1 MTNETIDQT
10 TTPDQTLNQ
19 TDFVPQRFIN
29 NLQAAFIKVDNAVAS
44 FDPDQKPIVDK
55 NDRDNRQAFEKISQ
69 LREEYANKAIKNPT
83 KKNQYFSD
91 FINKSNDL
99 INKDNLIAVDSSVDS
114 FKKFGDQR
122 YQIFTSW
129 VSLQKD
135 PSKINTQQIQNFME
149 NIIQP
154 PISDDKEKAEF
165 LRSAKQSFAGII
177 IGNQIRSDEKFMGVF
192 DEFLKARQEAEKN
205 AEPTGGDWLDIFLS
219 FVFNKKQSSDLK
231 ETLHQEPRPDF
242 EQNIA
247 TTTTD
252 IQGLPPEA
260 RDLLDERGNFSKFT
274 LGDMEML
281 DVEGVADKD
290 PNYKFNQLLI
300 HNNALSSVLMGS
312 HSGIEPEKVSLLY
325 GDNGGPE
332 ARHDW
337 NATVGYKNQ
346 QGSNV
351 ATLINAHLNNGSG
364 LVIAGNENGIK
375 NPSFYLY
382 KQDQL
387 TGLKQAL
394 SQEEIQNK
402 VDFMEFLAQN
412 NAKLDNLSEKE
423 KEKFQTE
430 IGNFQKDRK
439 AYLDAL
445 GSDHIAFVS
454 KKDPK
459 HLALVTEF
467 GNGEVSYTLKDY
479 GKKQDKALDGETKT
493 TLQGSLKYDGVMFVD
508 YSNFKYTN
516 VSKSPDKGL
525 GATNGVSHLE
535 ANFSKVAVF
544 NLPNLNNLA
553 ITNYIRRDLEDKLW
567 AKGLSPQEAN
577 KLIKDF
583 LNSNKE
589 LVGKVSNFNKA
600 VAEAKNTGNY
610 DEVKKAQKDLE
621 KSLRKRESLEKEV
634 AKKLESRNDNK
645 NRMEAKAQ
653 ANSQKDKIFAL
664 INKEASK
671 EARAAAFDPN
681 LKGVRSELSDKLE
694 NINKNLKDFGK
705 SFDELKNGKNN
716 DFSKAE
722 ETLKALKDSV
732 KDLGIN
738 PEWISKIE
746 NLNAALNDFKNGKNK
761 DFSKV
766 TQAKSDLENSIKDVI
781 INQKITDKVDNL
793 NQAVSETKLTGNFS
807 KVEQALAELK
817 NLSLDLGKNSDLQ
830 FVRDGVRGTLVGNG
844 LSKTEAT
851 TLTKNFSDIRKE
863 LSEKLFGKSNN
874 NNNGLKNNE
883 EPIYAQVN
891 KKKAGQATS
900 PEEPIYAQVARKMS
914 VKIDQLNEAAS
925 AINRKIDRINKIASA
940 GKGVGGF
947 SGAGQSASPEEPIY
961 AQVAKKVSAK
971 IDQLNES
978 ASAINRKI
986 DRINKIASAGKGVGG
1001 FSGAGQSASPEEPI
1015 YAQVAKKVRAKIDQ
1029 LNESASAINR
1039 KMDRINKIA
1048 SAGKGVGGFRGAGQS
1063 ASPEEPIYAQ
1073 VAKKVRAKID
1083 QLNESA
1089 SAINRKMD
1097 RINKIASAGKGVGG
1111 FSGAGQSAS
1120 PEEPL
1125 YAQVAK
1131 KVRAKID
1138 QLNESASAIN
1148 RKIDRIN
1155 KIASAGKGVGGF
1167 RGAGQSAS
1175 PEEPIYAQ
1183 VAKKVS
1189 AKIDQLNESASAINR
1204 KMDRINKIAS
1214 AGKGVGGFSGAG
1226 QSASPEEPL
1235 YAQVAKKVSAKI
1247 DQLNESA
1254 SAINRK
1260 IDRIN
1265 KIASAGKGVGGF
1277 SGAGQSASPEEP
1289 LYAQVAKKVRAKID
1303 QLNESASAINRKM
1316 DRINKIAS
1324 AGKGV
1329 GGFRGAGQSASPEE
1343 PLYAQVAKKV
1353 SAKID
1358 QLNESASAI
1367 NRKIDRIN
1375 KIASAG
1381 KGVGGFRGAGQSAS
1395 PEEPLY
1401 AQVAKKVRAKID
1413 QLNESASAINRKID
1427 RINKIASAGKGV
1439 GGFRGAGQSASPEEP
1454 LYAQV
1459 AKKVRAKIDQLNESA
1474 SAINRKI
1481 DRINKIASAGKG
1493 VGGFSGAGQSASPEE
1508 PLYAQVAKKVRAK
1521 IDQLNE
1527 SASAIN
1533 RKMDRINKIA
1543 SAGKGVGG
1551 FRGAGQSASPEE
1563 PLYAQVAK
1571 KVSAKIDQLNESA
1584 SAINRKMDRINKIA
1598 SAGKGVGG
1606 FRGAGQSASPE
1617 EPIYAQVAKKV
1628 SAKIDQLNESA
1639 SAINRKMDRINK
1651 IASAGKGVGGFRGAG
1666 QSASPEEPLYAQVAK
1681 KVSAKIDQLNE
1692 SASAIN
1698 RKIDRINK
1706 IASAGKGVG
1715 GFSGAGQSASPEEP
1729 IYAQVAKKVSAKI
1742 DQLNESASAINRKI
1756 DRINKIASA
1765 GKGVGGFSGAG
1776 QSASPEPIYA
1786 TIDFDEANQ
1795 AGFSLRRSAAVN
1807 DLSKVGLSREQ
1818 ELTRRIGDLNQAVSE
1833 AKAGHFDKLEQ
1844 KIDELKD
1851 STKKNALKLWVESA
1865 KQVPTGL
1872 QAKLDNYATNSHTRI
1887 NSNVQ
1892 SGTINEKATG
1902 MLTQKNPEWLKLV
1915 NDKIVAHNVGSAH
1928 LSEYDKIGFNQKN
1941 MKDYSDSFK
1950 FSTKLNNAVKDIK
1963 SSFVQFLTNTFSTG
1977 SYSLMKAN
1985 VEHGV
1990 KNTTKGGFQKS

>member
-10 TTPDQTLNQ
+10 TTPDQTLNP

-29 NLQAAFIKVDNAVAS
+29 NLQVAFLKVDSAVAL

-69 LREEYANKAIKNPT
+69 LREEYANKAIKNPA

-135 PSKINTQQIQNFME
+135 PSKINTRQIRNFME

-177 IGNQIRSDEKFMGVF
+177 IGNQIRSDQKFMGVF
-192 DEFLKARQEAEKN
+192 DESLKARQEAEKN
-205 AEPTGGDWLDIFLS
+205 AEPSGGDWLDIFLS

-274 LGDMEML
+274 LGDVEML

-300 HNNALSSVLMGS
+300 HNNALSSVLMGG
-312 HSGIEPEKVSLLY
+312 HSNIEPEKVSLLY

-337 NATVGYKNQ
+337 NATVGYKDQ

-364 LVIAGNENGIK
+364 LIIAGNEEGIK

-382 KQDQL
+382 KEDQL
-387 TGLKQAL
+387 TGLKQAM

-402 VDFMEFLAQN
+402 VDFMEFLARN

-445 GSDHIAFVS
+445 GNDHIAFVS

-493 TLQGSLKYDGVMFVD
+493 TLQGSLKYDGVMFVN

-516 VSKSPDKGL
+516 ASKSPDKGV

-621 KSLRKRESLEKEV
+621 KSLRKREHLEKEV

-746 NLNAALNDFKNGKNK
+746 NLNAALNDFKNGKNN

-793 NQAVSETKLTGNFS
+793 NQAVSETKLTSDFS

-817 NLSLDLGKNSDLQ
+817 SLSLDQKNESFNVGKNSDLQ
-830 FVRDGVRGTLVGNG
+830 FVRDSVRGTLVGNG

-851 TLTKNFSDIRKE
+851 KLSKNFSDIRKE

-891 KKKAGQATS
+891 KKKAGQ
-900 PEEPIYAQVARKMS
+900 V
-914 VKIDQLNEAAS
+914 
-925 AINRKIDRINKIASA
+925 
-940 GKGVGGF
+940 
-947 SGAGQSASPEEPIY
+947 ASPEEPIY

-971 IDQLNES
+971 IDQLNE
-978 ASAINRKI
+978 AT
-986 DRINKIASAGKGVGG
+986 
-1001 FSGAGQSASPEEPI
+1001 
-1015 YAQVAKKVRAKIDQ
+1015 
-1029 LNESASAINR
+1029 
-1039 KMDRINKIA
+1039 
-1048 SAGKGVGGFRGAGQS
+1048 
-1063 ASPEEPIYAQ
+1063 
-1073 VAKKVRAKID
+1073 
-1083 QLNESA
+1083 
-1089 SAINRKMD
+1089 
-1097 RINKIASAGKGVGG
+1097 
-1111 FSGAGQSAS
+1111 
-1120 PEEPL
+1120 
-1125 YAQVAK
+1125 
-1131 KVRAKID
+1131 
-1138 QLNESASAIN
+1138 
-1148 RKIDRIN
+1148 
-1155 KIASAGKGVGGF
+1155 
-1167 RGAGQSAS
+1167 
-1175 PEEPIYAQ
+1175 
-1183 VAKKVS
+1183 
-1189 AKIDQLNESASAINR
+1189 
-1204 KMDRINKIAS
+1204 
-1214 AGKGVGGFSGAG
+1214 
-1226 QSASPEEPL
+1226 
-1235 YAQVAKKVSAKI
+1235 
-1247 DQLNESA
+1247 
-1254 SAINRK
+1254 
-1260 IDRIN
+1260 
-1265 KIASAGKGVGGF
+1265 
-1277 SGAGQSASPEEP
+1277 
-1289 LYAQVAKKVRAKID
+1289 
-1303 QLNESASAINRKM
+1303 
-1316 DRINKIAS
+1316 
-1324 AGKGV
+1324 
-1329 GGFRGAGQSASPEE
+1329 
-1343 PLYAQVAKKV
+1343 
-1353 SAKID
+1353 
-1358 QLNESASAI
+1358 
-1367 NRKIDRIN
+1367 
-1375 KIASAG
+1375 
-1381 KGVGGFRGAGQSAS
+1381 
-1395 PEEPLY
+1395 
-1401 AQVAKKVRAKID
+1401 
-1413 QLNESASAINRKID
+1413 
-1427 RINKIASAGKGV
+1427 
-1439 GGFRGAGQSASPEEP
+1439 
-1454 LYAQV
+1454 
-1459 AKKVRAKIDQLNESA
+1459 
-1474 SAINRKI
+1474 
-1481 DRINKIASAGKG
+1481 
-1493 VGGFSGAGQSASPEE
+1493 
-1508 PLYAQVAKKVRAK
+1508 
-1521 IDQLNE
+1521 
-1527 SASAIN
+1527 
-1533 RKMDRINKIA
+1533 
-1543 SAGKGVGG
+1543 
-1551 FRGAGQSASPEE
+1551 
-1563 PLYAQVAK
+1563 
-1571 KVSAKIDQLNESA
+1571 
-1584 SAINRKMDRINKIA
+1584 
-1598 SAGKGVGG
+1598 
-1606 FRGAGQSASPE
+1606 
-1617 EPIYAQVAKKV
+1617 
-1628 SAKIDQLNESA
+1628 
-1639 SAINRKMDRINK
+1639 
-1651 IASAGKGVGGFRGAG
+1651 
-1666 QSASPEEPLYAQVAK
+1666 
-1681 KVSAKIDQLNE
+1681 
-1692 SASAIN
+1692 
-1698 RKIDRINK
+1698 
-1706 IASAGKGVG
+1706 
-1715 GFSGAGQSASPEEP
+1715 
-1729 IYAQVAKKVSAKI
+1729 
-1742 DQLNESASAINRKI
+1742 SAINRKI

-1795 AGFSLRRSAAVN
+1795 AGFPLRRYAGVN
-1807 DLSKVGLSREQ
+1807 DLSKVGLSREE

-1833 AKAGHFDKLEQ
+1833 AKTGHFGNLEQ

-1851 STKKNALKLWVESA
+1851 STKENALKLWVEST

-1892 SGTINEKATG
+1892 DGAINERATG

-1990 KNTTKGGFQKS
+1990 KNTTKSGFQKS

>member
-10 TTPDQTLNQ
+10 TTPDQTLNP

-29 NLQAAFIKVDNAVAS
+29 NLQVAFLKVDNAATS

-69 LREEYANKAIKNPT
+69 LREEYANKAIKNPA

-99 INKDNLIAVDSSVDS
+99 INKDNLIDVNSSVDS

-135 PSKINTQQIQNFME
+135 PSKINTQTIRNFME

-177 IGNQIRSDEKFMGVF
+177 IGNQIRSDQKFMGVF
-192 DEFLKARQEAEKN
+192 DESLKERQEAEKN
-205 AEPTGGDWLDIFLS
+205 AEPAGDWLDIFLS

-242 EQNIA
+242 EQNLA

-312 HSGIEPEKVSLLY
+312 HNGIEPEKVSLLY

-364 LVIAGNENGIK
+364 LIIAGNEDGIK

-382 KQDQL
+382 KEDQL
-387 TGLKQAL
+387 TGLKQAM

-402 VDFMEFLAQN
+402 VDFMEFLARN

-430 IGNFQKDRK
+430 IENFQKDRK

-445 GSDHIAFVS
+445 GNDHVAFVS
-454 KKDPK
+454 KKDNK
-459 HLALVTEF
+459 HLALITEF

-479 GKKQDKALDGETKT
+479 GKKQDKALDGEVKT

-516 VSKSPDKGL
+516 ASKSPDKGV

-589 LVGKVSNFNKA
+589 LVGKVSNFNQA

-621 KSLRKRESLEKEV
+621 KSLRKREHLEKEV

-681 LKGVRSELSDKLE
+681 LKGIRSELSDKLE
-694 NINKNLKDFGK
+694 NINKNLKNFGK
-705 SFDELKNGKNN
+705 SFDELKNGTNK

-781 INQKITDKVDNL
+781 INQKITDKVENL
-793 NQAVSETKLTGNFS
+793 NQAVSETKLTGDFS

-817 NLSLDLGKNSDLQ
+817 SLSLDQKNESFNVGKNSDLQ
-830 FVRDGVRGTLVGNG
+830 FVRDSVRGTLVGNG

-851 TLTKNFSDIRKE
+851 KLSKNFSDIRKE
-863 LSEKLFGKSNN
+863 LSEKLFGNSNN
-874 NNNGLKNNE
+874 NNNGLKN
-883 EPIYAQVN
+883 
-891 KKKAGQATS
+891 S
-900 PEEPIYAQVARKMS
+900 EEPIYAQVAKKVS
-914 VKIDQLNEAAS
+914 AKIDQLNEATS

-947 SGAGQSASPEEPIY
+947 SGAGRSASPE
-961 AQVAKKVSAK
+961 
-971 IDQLNES
+971 
-978 ASAINRKI
+978 
-986 DRINKIASAGKGVGG
+986 
-1001 FSGAGQSASPEEPI
+1001 
-1015 YAQVAKKVRAKIDQ
+1015 
-1029 LNESASAINR
+1029 
-1039 KMDRINKIA
+1039 
-1048 SAGKGVGGFRGAGQS
+1048 
-1063 ASPEEPIYAQ
+1063 
-1073 VAKKVRAKID
+1073 
-1083 QLNESA
+1083 
-1089 SAINRKMD
+1089 
-1097 RINKIASAGKGVGG
+1097 
-1111 FSGAGQSAS
+1111 
-1120 PEEPL
+1120 
-1125 YAQVAK
+1125 
-1131 KVRAKID
+1131 
-1138 QLNESASAIN
+1138 
-1148 RKIDRIN
+1148 
-1155 KIASAGKGVGGF
+1155 
-1167 RGAGQSAS
+1167 
-1175 PEEPIYAQ
+1175 
-1183 VAKKVS
+1183 
-1189 AKIDQLNESASAINR
+1189 
-1204 KMDRINKIAS
+1204 
-1214 AGKGVGGFSGAG
+1214 
-1226 QSASPEEPL
+1226 
-1235 YAQVAKKVSAKI
+1235 
-1247 DQLNESA
+1247 
-1254 SAINRK
+1254 
-1260 IDRIN
+1260 
-1265 KIASAGKGVGGF
+1265 
-1277 SGAGQSASPEEP
+1277 
-1289 LYAQVAKKVRAKID
+1289 
-1303 QLNESASAINRKM
+1303 
-1316 DRINKIAS
+1316 
-1324 AGKGV
+1324 
-1329 GGFRGAGQSASPEE
+1329 
-1343 PLYAQVAKKV
+1343 
-1353 SAKID
+1353 
-1358 QLNESASAI
+1358 
-1367 NRKIDRIN
+1367 
-1375 KIASAG
+1375 
-1381 KGVGGFRGAGQSAS
+1381 
-1395 PEEPLY
+1395 
-1401 AQVAKKVRAKID
+1401 
-1413 QLNESASAINRKID
+1413 
-1427 RINKIASAGKGV
+1427 
-1439 GGFRGAGQSASPEEP
+1439 
-1454 LYAQV
+1454 
-1459 AKKVRAKIDQLNESA
+1459 
-1474 SAINRKI
+1474 
-1481 DRINKIASAGKG
+1481 
-1493 VGGFSGAGQSASPEE
+1493 
-1508 PLYAQVAKKVRAK
+1508 
-1521 IDQLNE
+1521 
-1527 SASAIN
+1527 
-1533 RKMDRINKIA
+1533 
-1543 SAGKGVGG
+1543 
-1551 FRGAGQSASPEE
+1551 
-1563 PLYAQVAK
+1563 
-1571 KVSAKIDQLNESA
+1571 
-1584 SAINRKMDRINKIA
+1584 
-1598 SAGKGVGG
+1598 
-1606 FRGAGQSASPE
+1606 
-1617 EPIYAQVAKKV
+1617 
-1628 SAKIDQLNESA
+1628 
-1639 SAINRKMDRINK
+1639 
-1651 IASAGKGVGGFRGAG
+1651 
-1666 QSASPEEPLYAQVAK
+1666 
-1681 KVSAKIDQLNE
+1681 
-1692 SASAIN
+1692 
-1698 RKIDRINK
+1698 
-1706 IASAGKGVG
+1706 
-1715 GFSGAGQSASPEEP
+1715 
-1729 IYAQVAKKVSAKI
+1729 
-1742 DQLNESASAINRKI
+1742 
-1756 DRINKIASA
+1756 
-1765 GKGVGGFSGAG
+1765 
-1776 QSASPEPIYA
+1776 EPIYA
-1786 TIDFDEANQ
+1786 TIDFDEGNQ
-1795 AGFSLRRSAAVN
+1795 AGFPLKRYAGVN

-1818 ELTRRIGDLNQAVSE
+1818 ELTRRIGDLSQAVSE
-1833 AKAGHFDKLEQ
+1833 TKTGHFGNLEQ

-1851 STKKNALKLWVESA
+1851 STKNNASKLWVESA
-1865 KQVPTGL
+1865 KQVPTSL

-1887 NSNVQ
+1887 NSNVKD
-1892 SGTINEKATG
+1892 GTINEKATG

-1915 NDKIVAHNVGSAH
+1915 NNKIVAHNVGSTP

-1941 MKDYSDSFK
+1941 MKGYSDSFK

-1963 SSFVQFLTNTFSTG
+1963 SSFVQFLTNTFSAG
-1977 SYSLMKAN
+1977 AYSLAKAN
-1985 VEHGV
+1985 AELGV
-1990 KNTTKGGFQKS
+1990 KNINTKGGFQKS

>member
-10 TTPDQTLNQ
+10 TTPDQTLNP

-29 NLQAAFIKVDNAVAS
+29 NLQVAFIKVDSAVAS

-69 LREEYANKAIKNPT
+69 LREEYANKAIKNPA

-135 PSKINTQQIQNFME
+135 PSEINIQQIRNFME

-177 IGNQIRSDEKFMGVF
+177 IGNQIRSDQKFMGVF
-192 DEFLKARQEAEKN
+192 DESLKERQEAEKN
-205 AEPTGGDWLDIFLS
+205 AEPAGDWLDIFLS

-242 EQNIA
+242 EQNLA

-300 HNNALSSVLMGS
+300 HNNALSSVLMGG
-312 HSGIEPEKVSLLY
+312 HSSIEPEKVSLLY

-337 NATVGYKNQ
+337 NATVGYKDQ

-382 KQDQL
+382 KEDQL
-387 TGLKQAL
+387 TGLKQAM

-402 VDFMEFLAQN
+402 VDFMEFLAKN

-430 IGNFQKDRK
+430 IENFQKDRK

-445 GSDHIAFVS
+445 GNDHVAFVS
-454 KKDPK
+454 KKDNK
-459 HLALVTEF
+459 HLALVAEF

-479 GKKQDKALDGETKT
+479 GKKQDKALDGEVKT

-516 VSKSPDKGL
+516 ASKSPDKGVS
-525 GATNGVSHLE
+525 ATNGVSHLE

-553 ITNYIRRDLEDKLW
+553 ITSHIRRDLEDKLW
-567 AKGLSPQEAN
+567 AKGLSSQEAN

-621 KSLRKRESLEKEV
+621 KSLRKREHLEKEV
-634 AKKLESRNDNK
+634 AKKLESKNDNK

-793 NQAVSETKLTGNFS
+793 NQAVSETKLTGDFS

-817 NLSLDLGKNSDLQ
+817 NLSLDQKNESFNVGKNSDLQ
-830 FVRDGVRGTLVGNG
+830 FVRDSVRGTLVGNG

-851 TLTKNFSDIRKE
+851 KLSKNFSDIRKE

-874 NNNGLKNNE
+874 NSNGLKNNE

-891 KKKAGQATS
+891 KKKAGQ
-900 PEEPIYAQVARKMS
+900 V
-914 VKIDQLNEAAS
+914 
-925 AINRKIDRINKIASA
+925 
-940 GKGVGGF
+940 
-947 SGAGQSASPEEPIY
+947 ASPEEPIY

-971 IDQLNES
+971 IDQLNE
-978 ASAINRKI
+978 AT
-986 DRINKIASAGKGVGG
+986 
-1001 FSGAGQSASPEEPI
+1001 
-1015 YAQVAKKVRAKIDQ
+1015 
-1029 LNESASAINR
+1029 
-1039 KMDRINKIA
+1039 
-1048 SAGKGVGGFRGAGQS
+1048 
-1063 ASPEEPIYAQ
+1063 
-1073 VAKKVRAKID
+1073 
-1083 QLNESA
+1083 
-1089 SAINRKMD
+1089 
-1097 RINKIASAGKGVGG
+1097 
-1111 FSGAGQSAS
+1111 
-1120 PEEPL
+1120 
-1125 YAQVAK
+1125 
-1131 KVRAKID
+1131 
-1138 QLNESASAIN
+1138 
-1148 RKIDRIN
+1148 
-1155 KIASAGKGVGGF
+1155 
-1167 RGAGQSAS
+1167 
-1175 PEEPIYAQ
+1175 
-1183 VAKKVS
+1183 
-1189 AKIDQLNESASAINR
+1189 
-1204 KMDRINKIAS
+1204 
-1214 AGKGVGGFSGAG
+1214 
-1226 QSASPEEPL
+1226 
-1235 YAQVAKKVSAKI
+1235 
-1247 DQLNESA
+1247 
-1254 SAINRK
+1254 
-1260 IDRIN
+1260 
-1265 KIASAGKGVGGF
+1265 
-1277 SGAGQSASPEEP
+1277 
-1289 LYAQVAKKVRAKID
+1289 
-1303 QLNESASAINRKM
+1303 
-1316 DRINKIAS
+1316 
-1324 AGKGV
+1324 
-1329 GGFRGAGQSASPEE
+1329 
-1343 PLYAQVAKKV
+1343 
-1353 SAKID
+1353 
-1358 QLNESASAI
+1358 
-1367 NRKIDRIN
+1367 
-1375 KIASAG
+1375 
-1381 KGVGGFRGAGQSAS
+1381 
-1395 PEEPLY
+1395 
-1401 AQVAKKVRAKID
+1401 
-1413 QLNESASAINRKID
+1413 
-1427 RINKIASAGKGV
+1427 
-1439 GGFRGAGQSASPEEP
+1439 
-1454 LYAQV
+1454 
-1459 AKKVRAKIDQLNESA
+1459 
-1474 SAINRKI
+1474 
-1481 DRINKIASAGKG
+1481 
-1493 VGGFSGAGQSASPEE
+1493 
-1508 PLYAQVAKKVRAK
+1508 
-1521 IDQLNE
+1521 
-1527 SASAIN
+1527 
-1533 RKMDRINKIA
+1533 
-1543 SAGKGVGG
+1543 
-1551 FRGAGQSASPEE
+1551 
-1563 PLYAQVAK
+1563 
-1571 KVSAKIDQLNESA
+1571 
-1584 SAINRKMDRINKIA
+1584 
-1598 SAGKGVGG
+1598 
-1606 FRGAGQSASPE
+1606 
-1617 EPIYAQVAKKV
+1617 
-1628 SAKIDQLNESA
+1628 
-1639 SAINRKMDRINK
+1639 
-1651 IASAGKGVGGFRGAG
+1651 
-1666 QSASPEEPLYAQVAK
+1666 
-1681 KVSAKIDQLNE
+1681 
-1692 SASAIN
+1692 
-1698 RKIDRINK
+1698 
-1706 IASAGKGVG
+1706 
-1715 GFSGAGQSASPEEP
+1715 
-1729 IYAQVAKKVSAKI
+1729 
-1742 DQLNESASAINRKI
+1742 SAINRKI

-1795 AGFSLRRSAAVN
+1795 AGFPLRRHAGVG

-1818 ELTRRIGDLNQAVSE
+1818 ELTRRIGDLSQAVSE
-1833 AKAGHFDKLEQ
+1833 AKTGHFGKLEQ

-1851 STKKNALKLWVESA
+1851 STKKNALKLWVEST

-1887 NSNVQ
+1887 NSNVKN
-1892 SGTINEKATG
+1892 GTINEKATG

-1915 NDKIVAHNVGSAH
+1915 NDKIVAHNVGSAP
-1928 LSEYDKIGFNQKN
+1928 LSEYDNIGFNQKN

-1950 FSTKLNNAVKDIK
+1950 FSTKLNSAIKDIK
-1963 SSFVQFLTNTFSTG
+1963 SGFVQFLTNTFSQG
-1977 SYSLMKAN
+1977 SYNLMKAN
-1985 VEHGV
+1985 AELGV
-1990 KNTTKGGFQKS
+1990 KNINTKSGFQKS

>member
-1 MTNETIDQT
+1 
-10 TTPDQTLNQ
+10 
-19 TDFVPQRFIN
+19 
-29 NLQAAFIKVDNAVAS
+29 
-44 FDPDQKPIVDK
+44 
-55 NDRDNRQAFEKISQ
+55 
-69 LREEYANKAIKNPT
+69 
-83 KKNQYFSD
+83 
-91 FINKSNDL
+91 
-99 INKDNLIAVDSSVDS
+99 
-114 FKKFGDQR
+114 
-122 YQIFTSW
+122 
-129 VSLQKD
+129 
-135 PSKINTQQIQNFME
+135 ME

-192 DEFLKARQEAEKN
+192 DESLKARQEAEKN
-205 AEPTGGDWLDIFLS
+205 AEPAGGDWLDIFLS

-231 ETLHQEPRPDF
+231 ETLNQEPRPDF
-242 EQNIA
+242 EQNLA

-260 RDLLDERGNFSKFT
+260 RDLLDERGNFFKFT
-274 LGDMEML
+274 LGDVEML
-281 DVEGVADKD
+281 DVEGVADRD

-300 HNNALSSVLMGS
+300 HNNALSSVLMGG
-312 HSGIEPEKVSLLY
+312 HSNIEPEKVSLLY

-332 ARHDW
+332 AKHDW
-337 NATVGYKNQ
+337 NATVGYKDQ
-346 QGSNV
+346 QGNNV

-364 LVIAGNENGIK
+364 LIIAGNEDGIK

-382 KQDQL
+382 KEDQL
-387 TGLKQAL
+387 TGLKQAM

-423 KEKFQTE
+423 KEEFQTE
-430 IGNFQKDRK
+430 IENFQKDRK

-445 GSDHIAFVS
+445 GNDHIAFVS

-516 VSKSPDKGL
+516 ASKSPDKGV

-589 LVGKVSNFNKA
+589 MVGKVSNFNKA

-610 DEVKKAQKDLE
+610 DGVKKAQKDLE
-621 KSLRKRESLEKEV
+621 KSLRKREHLEKEV

-664 INKEASK
+664 INQEASK

-705 SFDELKNGKNN
+705 SFDDFKNGKNN

-781 INQKITDKVDNL
+781 INQKVTDKVDNL
-793 NQAVSETKLTGNFS
+793 NQAVSETKLTGDFS

-817 NLSLDLGKNSDLQ
+817 SLSLDQKNESFNVGKNSDLQ
-830 FVRDGVRGTLVGNG
+830 SVRDSVRGTLVGNG

-851 TLTKNFSDIRKE
+851 KLSKNFSDIRKE

-874 NNNGLKNNE
+874 NSNGLKNNE

-891 KKKAGQATS
+891 KKKTGQ
-900 PEEPIYAQVARKMS
+900 V
-914 VKIDQLNEAAS
+914 
-925 AINRKIDRINKIASA
+925 
-940 GKGVGGF
+940 
-947 SGAGQSASPEEPIY
+947 ASPEEPIY

-971 IDQLNES
+971 IDQLNE
-978 ASAINRKI
+978 ATSAINRKI
-986 DRINKIASAGKGVGG
+986 DRINKIASVGKGVGAFG
-1001 FSGAGQSASPEEPI
+1001 GAG
-1015 YAQVAKKVRAKIDQ
+1015 R
-1029 LNESASAINR
+1029 
-1039 KMDRINKIA
+1039 
-1048 SAGKGVGGFRGAGQS
+1048 
-1063 ASPEEPIYAQ
+1063 
-1073 VAKKVRAKID
+1073 
-1083 QLNESA
+1083 
-1089 SAINRKMD
+1089 
-1097 RINKIASAGKGVGG
+1097 
-1111 FSGAGQSAS
+1111 
-1120 PEEPL
+1120 
-1125 YAQVAK
+1125 
-1131 KVRAKID
+1131 
-1138 QLNESASAIN
+1138 
-1148 RKIDRIN
+1148 
-1155 KIASAGKGVGGF
+1155 
-1167 RGAGQSAS
+1167 
-1175 PEEPIYAQ
+1175 
-1183 VAKKVS
+1183 
-1189 AKIDQLNESASAINR
+1189 
-1204 KMDRINKIAS
+1204 
-1214 AGKGVGGFSGAG
+1214 
-1226 QSASPEEPL
+1226 
-1235 YAQVAKKVSAKI
+1235 
-1247 DQLNESA
+1247 
-1254 SAINRK
+1254 
-1260 IDRIN
+1260 
-1265 KIASAGKGVGGF
+1265 
-1277 SGAGQSASPEEP
+1277 
-1289 LYAQVAKKVRAKID
+1289 
-1303 QLNESASAINRKM
+1303 
-1316 DRINKIAS
+1316 
-1324 AGKGV
+1324 
-1329 GGFRGAGQSASPEE
+1329 
-1343 PLYAQVAKKV
+1343 
-1353 SAKID
+1353 
-1358 QLNESASAI
+1358 
-1367 NRKIDRIN
+1367 
-1375 KIASAG
+1375 
-1381 KGVGGFRGAGQSAS
+1381 
-1395 PEEPLY
+1395 
-1401 AQVAKKVRAKID
+1401 
-1413 QLNESASAINRKID
+1413 
-1427 RINKIASAGKGV
+1427 
-1439 GGFRGAGQSASPEEP
+1439 
-1454 LYAQV
+1454 
-1459 AKKVRAKIDQLNESA
+1459 
-1474 SAINRKI
+1474 
-1481 DRINKIASAGKG
+1481 
-1493 VGGFSGAGQSASPEE
+1493 
-1508 PLYAQVAKKVRAK
+1508 
-1521 IDQLNE
+1521 
-1527 SASAIN
+1527 
-1533 RKMDRINKIA
+1533 
-1543 SAGKGVGG
+1543 
-1551 FRGAGQSASPEE
+1551 
-1563 PLYAQVAK
+1563 
-1571 KVSAKIDQLNESA
+1571 
-1584 SAINRKMDRINKIA
+1584 
-1598 SAGKGVGG
+1598 
-1606 FRGAGQSASPE
+1606 
-1617 EPIYAQVAKKV
+1617 
-1628 SAKIDQLNESA
+1628 
-1639 SAINRKMDRINK
+1639 
-1651 IASAGKGVGGFRGAG
+1651 
-1666 QSASPEEPLYAQVAK
+1666 
-1681 KVSAKIDQLNE
+1681 
-1692 SASAIN
+1692 
-1698 RKIDRINK
+1698 
-1706 IASAGKGVG
+1706 
-1715 GFSGAGQSASPEEP
+1715 
-1729 IYAQVAKKVSAKI
+1729 
-1742 DQLNESASAINRKI
+1742 
-1756 DRINKIASA
+1756 
-1765 GKGVGGFSGAG
+1765 
-1776 QSASPEPIYA
+1776 SASPEPIYA

-1795 AGFSLRRSAAVN
+1795 AGFPLRRSAPVN

-1833 AKAGHFDKLEQ
+1833 AKTGHFDNLEQ

-1892 SGTINEKATG
+1892 GGTINEKATG

-1963 SSFVQFLTNTFSTG
+1963 SNFVQFLTNTFSTG

-1990 KNTTKGGFQKS
+1990 KNTNTKGGFQKS

>member
-10 TTPDQTLNQ
+10 ITPNQ

-29 NLQAAFIKVDNAVAS
+29 NLQVAFIKVDSAVAS

-69 LREEYANKAIKNPT
+69 LREEYANKAIKNPA

-135 PSKINTQQIQNFME
+135 PSKINTQQIQDFME

-192 DEFLKARQEAEKN
+192 DESLKERQEAEKN
-205 AEPTGGDWLDIFLS
+205 AEPAGGDWLDIFLS

-242 EQNIA
+242 EQNLA

-260 RDLLDERGNFSKFT
+260 RDLLDERGNFFKFT

-300 HNNALSSVLMGS
+300 HNNALSSVLMGG
-312 HSGIEPEKVSLLY
+312 HSNTEPEKVSLLY

-337 NATVGYKNQ
+337 NATVGYKDQ

-364 LVIAGNENGIK
+364 LIIAGNENGIK

-382 KQDQL
+382 KEDQL
-387 TGLKQAL
+387 TGLKQTM

-402 VDFMEFLAQN
+402 VDFMEFLAKN

-430 IGNFQKDRK
+430 IENFQKDRK

-445 GSDHIAFVS
+445 GNDHIAFVS

-493 TLQGSLKYDGVMFVD
+493 TLQGSLKYDGVMFVN

-516 VSKSPDKGL
+516 ASKSPDKGV
-525 GATNGVSHLE
+525 GTTNGVSHLE

-553 ITNYIRRDLEDKLW
+553 ITNYIRRDLEDKLL

-589 LVGKVSNFNKA
+589 LVGKFSNFNKA

-621 KSLRKRESLEKEV
+621 KSLRKREHLEKEV

-681 LKGVRSELSDKLE
+681 LKGIRSELFDKLE

-781 INQKITDKVDNL
+781 INQKITDRVDNL
-793 NQAVSETKLTGNFS
+793 DQAVSETKLTGDFS

-817 NLSLDLGKNSDLQ
+817 SLSLDLGKNSDLQ
-830 FVRDGVRGTLVGNG
+830 KSVKNGVNGTLVGNG

-851 TLTKNFSDIRKE
+851 VLTKNFSDIRKE
-863 LSEKLFGKSNN
+863 LNEKLFGNSNN
-874 NNNGLKNNE
+874 NNNGLKN
-883 EPIYAQVN
+883 EPIYAKVN
-891 KKKAGQATS
+891 KKKTGQ
-900 PEEPIYAQVARKMS
+900 V
-914 VKIDQLNEAAS
+914 
-925 AINRKIDRINKIASA
+925 
-940 GKGVGGF
+940 
-947 SGAGQSASPEEPIY
+947 ASPEEPIY

-971 IDQLNES
+971 IDQLNE
-978 ASAINRKI
+978 AT
-986 DRINKIASAGKGVGG
+986 
-1001 FSGAGQSASPEEPI
+1001 
-1015 YAQVAKKVRAKIDQ
+1015 
-1029 LNESASAINR
+1029 
-1039 KMDRINKIA
+1039 
-1048 SAGKGVGGFRGAGQS
+1048 
-1063 ASPEEPIYAQ
+1063 
-1073 VAKKVRAKID
+1073 
-1083 QLNESA
+1083 
-1089 SAINRKMD
+1089 
-1097 RINKIASAGKGVGG
+1097 
-1111 FSGAGQSAS
+1111 
-1120 PEEPL
+1120 
-1125 YAQVAK
+1125 
-1131 KVRAKID
+1131 
-1138 QLNESASAIN
+1138 
-1148 RKIDRIN
+1148 
-1155 KIASAGKGVGGF
+1155 
-1167 RGAGQSAS
+1167 
-1175 PEEPIYAQ
+1175 
-1183 VAKKVS
+1183 
-1189 AKIDQLNESASAINR
+1189 
-1204 KMDRINKIAS
+1204 
-1214 AGKGVGGFSGAG
+1214 
-1226 QSASPEEPL
+1226 
-1235 YAQVAKKVSAKI
+1235 
-1247 DQLNESA
+1247 
-1254 SAINRK
+1254 
-1260 IDRIN
+1260 
-1265 KIASAGKGVGGF
+1265 
-1277 SGAGQSASPEEP
+1277 
-1289 LYAQVAKKVRAKID
+1289 
-1303 QLNESASAINRKM
+1303 
-1316 DRINKIAS
+1316 
-1324 AGKGV
+1324 
-1329 GGFRGAGQSASPEE
+1329 
-1343 PLYAQVAKKV
+1343 
-1353 SAKID
+1353 
-1358 QLNESASAI
+1358 
-1367 NRKIDRIN
+1367 
-1375 KIASAG
+1375 
-1381 KGVGGFRGAGQSAS
+1381 
-1395 PEEPLY
+1395 
-1401 AQVAKKVRAKID
+1401 
-1413 QLNESASAINRKID
+1413 
-1427 RINKIASAGKGV
+1427 
-1439 GGFRGAGQSASPEEP
+1439 
-1454 LYAQV
+1454 
-1459 AKKVRAKIDQLNESA
+1459 
-1474 SAINRKI
+1474 
-1481 DRINKIASAGKG
+1481 
-1493 VGGFSGAGQSASPEE
+1493 
-1508 PLYAQVAKKVRAK
+1508 
-1521 IDQLNE
+1521 
-1527 SASAIN
+1527 
-1533 RKMDRINKIA
+1533 
-1543 SAGKGVGG
+1543 
-1551 FRGAGQSASPEE
+1551 
-1563 PLYAQVAK
+1563 
-1571 KVSAKIDQLNESA
+1571 
-1584 SAINRKMDRINKIA
+1584 
-1598 SAGKGVGG
+1598 
-1606 FRGAGQSASPE
+1606 
-1617 EPIYAQVAKKV
+1617 
-1628 SAKIDQLNESA
+1628 
-1639 SAINRKMDRINK
+1639 
-1651 IASAGKGVGGFRGAG
+1651 
-1666 QSASPEEPLYAQVAK
+1666 
-1681 KVSAKIDQLNE
+1681 
-1692 SASAIN
+1692 
-1698 RKIDRINK
+1698 
-1706 IASAGKGVG
+1706 
-1715 GFSGAGQSASPEEP
+1715 
-1729 IYAQVAKKVSAKI
+1729 
-1742 DQLNESASAINRKI
+1742 SAINRKI

-1795 AGFSLRRSAAVN
+1795 AGFPLRRYAAVN
-1807 DLSKVGLSREQ
+1807 DLDKVGLSREQ

-1833 AKAGHFDKLEQ
+1833 AKTGHFDKLEQ

-1851 STKKNALKLWVESA
+1851 STKKNALSLWVESA
-1865 KQVPTGL
+1865 KQVPTSL

-1892 SGTINEKATG
+1892 HGAINEKATG

-1915 NDKIVAHNVGSAH
+1915 NDKIVAHNVGSTP

-1977 SYSLMKAN
+1977 SYSLIKAN

>member
-10 TTPDQTLNQ
+10 TTPDQTLNP

-29 NLQAAFIKVDNAVAS
+29 NLQVAFLKVDSAVAS

-69 LREEYANKAIKNPT
+69 LREEYANKAIKNPA

-135 PSKINTQQIQNFME
+135 PSKINTQQIRNFME

-192 DEFLKARQEAEKN
+192 DESLKARQEAEKN
-205 AEPTGGDWLDIFLS
+205 EEPAGGDWLDIFLS

-260 RDLLDERGNFSKFT
+260 RDLLDERSNFSKFT

-281 DVEGVADKD
+281 DVEGVADID

-300 HNNALSSVLMGS
+300 HNNALSSVLMGG
-312 HSGIEPEKVSLLY
+312 HSNIEPEKVSLLY

-346 QGSNV
+346 QGNNV
-351 ATLINAHLNNGSG
+351 ATLINAHLRNGSG
-364 LVIAGNENGIK
+364 LVIAGNEDGIK

-412 NAKLDNLSEKE
+412 NARLDDLSKEE
-423 KEKFQTE
+423 KEKFLAE

-445 GSDHIAFVS
+445 GNDHIAFVS

-479 GKKQDKALDGETKT
+479 GKKQDKALDRETKT
-493 TLQGSLKYDGVMFVD
+493 TLQGNLKYDGVMFVN

-516 VSKSPDKGL
+516 ASKSPDRGL

-535 ANFSKVAVF
+535 ANLSKVAVF

-567 AKGLSPQEAN
+567 AKGLSPQDAN

-589 LVGKVSNFNKA
+589 LVGKVSNLNKA

-621 KSLRKRESLEKEV
+621 KSIRKREHLEKEV

-645 NRMEAKAQ
+645 NRMEVKAQ

-664 INKEASK
+664 INQEASK
-671 EARAAAFDPN
+671 EARAATFDPN
-681 LKGVRSELSDKLE
+681 LKGIRSELSDKLE

-766 TQAKSDLENSIKDVI
+766 TQAKSDLENSIKDVS
-781 INQKITDKVDNL
+781 INQKITDKVDDL
-793 NQAVSETKLTGNFS
+793 NQAVSEAKLTGDFS
-807 KVEQALAELK
+807 KVEQVLAELK
-817 NLSLDLGKNSDLQ
+817 NLSLDQKNESFNAGKNSDLQ
-830 FVRDGVRGTLVGNG
+830 SVRDSVRGTLVGNG

-851 TLTKNFSDIRKE
+851 KLSKNFSDIRKE
-863 LSEKLFGKSNN
+863 LNEKLFGNSNN

-891 KKKAGQATS
+891 KKKTGQAAS
-900 PEEPIYAQVARKMS
+900 PEESIYTQVAKKVS
-914 VKIDQLNEAAS
+914 AKIDQLNEATS
-925 AINRKIDRINKIASA
+925 KINRKIDRINKIASA

-947 SGAGQSASPEEPIY
+947 SGAG
-961 AQVAKKVSAK
+961 
-971 IDQLNES
+971 
-978 ASAINRKI
+978 R
-986 DRINKIASAGKGVGG
+986 
-1001 FSGAGQSASPEEPI
+1001 
-1015 YAQVAKKVRAKIDQ
+1015 
-1029 LNESASAINR
+1029 
-1039 KMDRINKIA
+1039 
-1048 SAGKGVGGFRGAGQS
+1048 
-1063 ASPEEPIYAQ
+1063 
-1073 VAKKVRAKID
+1073 
-1083 QLNESA
+1083 
-1089 SAINRKMD
+1089 
-1097 RINKIASAGKGVGG
+1097 
-1111 FSGAGQSAS
+1111 
-1120 PEEPL
+1120 
-1125 YAQVAK
+1125 
-1131 KVRAKID
+1131 
-1138 QLNESASAIN
+1138 
-1148 RKIDRIN
+1148 
-1155 KIASAGKGVGGF
+1155 
-1167 RGAGQSAS
+1167 
-1175 PEEPIYAQ
+1175 
-1183 VAKKVS
+1183 
-1189 AKIDQLNESASAINR
+1189 
-1204 KMDRINKIAS
+1204 
-1214 AGKGVGGFSGAG
+1214 
-1226 QSASPEEPL
+1226 
-1235 YAQVAKKVSAKI
+1235 
-1247 DQLNESA
+1247 
-1254 SAINRK
+1254 
-1260 IDRIN
+1260 
-1265 KIASAGKGVGGF
+1265 
-1277 SGAGQSASPEEP
+1277 
-1289 LYAQVAKKVRAKID
+1289 
-1303 QLNESASAINRKM
+1303 
-1316 DRINKIAS
+1316 
-1324 AGKGV
+1324 
-1329 GGFRGAGQSASPEE
+1329 
-1343 PLYAQVAKKV
+1343 
-1353 SAKID
+1353 
-1358 QLNESASAI
+1358 
-1367 NRKIDRIN
+1367 
-1375 KIASAG
+1375 
-1381 KGVGGFRGAGQSAS
+1381 
-1395 PEEPLY
+1395 
-1401 AQVAKKVRAKID
+1401 
-1413 QLNESASAINRKID
+1413 
-1427 RINKIASAGKGV
+1427 
-1439 GGFRGAGQSASPEEP
+1439 
-1454 LYAQV
+1454 
-1459 AKKVRAKIDQLNESA
+1459 
-1474 SAINRKI
+1474 
-1481 DRINKIASAGKG
+1481 
-1493 VGGFSGAGQSASPEE
+1493 
-1508 PLYAQVAKKVRAK
+1508 
-1521 IDQLNE
+1521 
-1527 SASAIN
+1527 
-1533 RKMDRINKIA
+1533 
-1543 SAGKGVGG
+1543 
-1551 FRGAGQSASPEE
+1551 
-1563 PLYAQVAK
+1563 
-1571 KVSAKIDQLNESA
+1571 
-1584 SAINRKMDRINKIA
+1584 
-1598 SAGKGVGG
+1598 
-1606 FRGAGQSASPE
+1606 
-1617 EPIYAQVAKKV
+1617 
-1628 SAKIDQLNESA
+1628 
-1639 SAINRKMDRINK
+1639 
-1651 IASAGKGVGGFRGAG
+1651 
-1666 QSASPEEPLYAQVAK
+1666 
-1681 KVSAKIDQLNE
+1681 
-1692 SASAIN
+1692 
-1698 RKIDRINK
+1698 
-1706 IASAGKGVG
+1706 
-1715 GFSGAGQSASPEEP
+1715 
-1729 IYAQVAKKVSAKI
+1729 
-1742 DQLNESASAINRKI
+1742 
-1756 DRINKIASA
+1756 
-1765 GKGVGGFSGAG
+1765 
-1776 QSASPEPIYA
+1776 SASPEPIYA

-1795 AGFSLRRSAAVN
+1795 AGFPLRRSAAVN

-1833 AKAGHFDKLEQ
+1833 AKTGHFGKLEQ

-1851 STKKNALKLWVESA
+1851 STKKNAVNLWVGSA

-1887 NSNVQ
+1887 NSNVKN
-1892 SGTINEKATG
+1892 GAVNEKATG

-1915 NDKIVAHNVGSAH
+1915 NDKIVAHNVGSIP
-1928 LSEYDKIGFNQKN
+1928 LSDYDKIGFNQKN

>member
-10 TTPDQTLNQ
+10 TTPDQTLNP

-29 NLQAAFIKVDNAVAS
+29 NLQVAFLKVGNAVAS

-55 NDRDNRQAFEKISQ
+55 NDKDNRQAFEKISQ

-135 PSKINTQQIQNFME
+135 PSKINTQTIRNFME

-177 IGNQIRSDEKFMGVF
+177 IGNQIRSDQKFMGVF
-192 DEFLKARQEAEKN
+192 DESLKARQEAEKN
-205 AEPTGGDWLDIFLS
+205 GGPTGGDWLDIFLS
-219 FVFNKKQSSDLK
+219 FIFDKKQSSDVK
-231 ETLHQEPRPDF
+231 EAINQEPVPHVQPD
-242 EQNIA
+242 IA

-281 DVEGVADKD
+281 DVEGVADID

-312 HSGIEPEKVSLLY
+312 HNGIEPEKVSLLY
-325 GDNGGPE
+325 AGNGGFG
-332 ARHDW
+332 AKHDW
-337 NATVGYKNQ
+337 NATVGYKDQ
-346 QGSNV
+346 QGNNV
-351 ATLINAHLNNGSG
+351 ATITNVHMKNGSG
-364 LVIAGNENGIK
+364 LVIAGGEKGIN

-382 KQDQL
+382 KEDQL
-387 TGLKQAL
+387 TGSQRAL
-394 SQEEIQNK
+394 SQEEIRNK
-402 VDFMEFLAQN
+402 IDFMEFLAQN

-445 GSDHIAFVS
+445 GNDHVAFVS

-479 GKKQDKALDGETKT
+479 GKKQDKALDGEVKT
-493 TLQGSLKYDGVMFVD
+493 TLQGSLKYDGMMFVN

-516 VSKSPDKGL
+516 ASKSPDKGV
-525 GATNGVSHLE
+525 GTTNGVSHLE

-621 KSLRKRESLEKEV
+621 KSLRKREHLEKEV
-634 AKKLESRNDNK
+634 VKKLESRNDNK

-671 EARAAAFDPN
+671 EARAVAFDLN
-681 LKGVRSELSDKLE
+681 LKGIRSELSDKLE

-746 NLNAALNDFKNGKNK
+746 NLNAALNDFKNGKNN

-793 NQAVSETKLTGNFS
+793 NQAVSETKLTGDFS

-817 NLSLDLGKNSDLQ
+817 NLSLDQKNESFNVGKNSDLQ
-830 FVRDGVRGTLVGNG
+830 SVRDSVRGILVGNG

-851 TLTKNFSDIRKE
+851 KLSKNFSDIRKE
-863 LSEKLFGKSNN
+863 LNEKLFGNSNN

-891 KKKAGQATS
+891 KKKAGQA
-900 PEEPIYAQVARKMS
+900 
-914 VKIDQLNEAAS
+914 
-925 AINRKIDRINKIASA
+925 
-940 GKGVGGF
+940 
-947 SGAGQSASPEEPIY
+947 ASPEEPIY

-971 IDQLNES
+971 IDQLNE
-978 ASAINRKI
+978 AT
-986 DRINKIASAGKGVGG
+986 
-1001 FSGAGQSASPEEPI
+1001 
-1015 YAQVAKKVRAKIDQ
+1015 
-1029 LNESASAINR
+1029 
-1039 KMDRINKIA
+1039 
-1048 SAGKGVGGFRGAGQS
+1048 
-1063 ASPEEPIYAQ
+1063 
-1073 VAKKVRAKID
+1073 
-1083 QLNESA
+1083 
-1089 SAINRKMD
+1089 
-1097 RINKIASAGKGVGG
+1097 
-1111 FSGAGQSAS
+1111 
-1120 PEEPL
+1120 
-1125 YAQVAK
+1125 
-1131 KVRAKID
+1131 
-1138 QLNESASAIN
+1138 
-1148 RKIDRIN
+1148 
-1155 KIASAGKGVGGF
+1155 
-1167 RGAGQSAS
+1167 
-1175 PEEPIYAQ
+1175 
-1183 VAKKVS
+1183 
-1189 AKIDQLNESASAINR
+1189 
-1204 KMDRINKIAS
+1204 
-1214 AGKGVGGFSGAG
+1214 
-1226 QSASPEEPL
+1226 
-1235 YAQVAKKVSAKI
+1235 
-1247 DQLNESA
+1247 
-1254 SAINRK
+1254 
-1260 IDRIN
+1260 
-1265 KIASAGKGVGGF
+1265 
-1277 SGAGQSASPEEP
+1277 
-1289 LYAQVAKKVRAKID
+1289 
-1303 QLNESASAINRKM
+1303 
-1316 DRINKIAS
+1316 
-1324 AGKGV
+1324 
-1329 GGFRGAGQSASPEE
+1329 
-1343 PLYAQVAKKV
+1343 
-1353 SAKID
+1353 
-1358 QLNESASAI
+1358 
-1367 NRKIDRIN
+1367 
-1375 KIASAG
+1375 
-1381 KGVGGFRGAGQSAS
+1381 
-1395 PEEPLY
+1395 
-1401 AQVAKKVRAKID
+1401 
-1413 QLNESASAINRKID
+1413 
-1427 RINKIASAGKGV
+1427 
-1439 GGFRGAGQSASPEEP
+1439 
-1454 LYAQV
+1454 
-1459 AKKVRAKIDQLNESA
+1459 
-1474 SAINRKI
+1474 
-1481 DRINKIASAGKG
+1481 
-1493 VGGFSGAGQSASPEE
+1493 
-1508 PLYAQVAKKVRAK
+1508 
-1521 IDQLNE
+1521 
-1527 SASAIN
+1527 
-1533 RKMDRINKIA
+1533 
-1543 SAGKGVGG
+1543 
-1551 FRGAGQSASPEE
+1551 
-1563 PLYAQVAK
+1563 
-1571 KVSAKIDQLNESA
+1571 
-1584 SAINRKMDRINKIA
+1584 
-1598 SAGKGVGG
+1598 
-1606 FRGAGQSASPE
+1606 
-1617 EPIYAQVAKKV
+1617 
-1628 SAKIDQLNESA
+1628 
-1639 SAINRKMDRINK
+1639 
-1651 IASAGKGVGGFRGAG
+1651 
-1666 QSASPEEPLYAQVAK
+1666 
-1681 KVSAKIDQLNE
+1681 
-1692 SASAIN
+1692 
-1698 RKIDRINK
+1698 
-1706 IASAGKGVG
+1706 
-1715 GFSGAGQSASPEEP
+1715 
-1729 IYAQVAKKVSAKI
+1729 
-1742 DQLNESASAINRKI
+1742 SAINRKI

-1795 AGFSLRRSAAVN
+1795 AGFPLRRARAVG
-1807 DLSKVGLSREQ
+1807 DLSKVGLSREE

-1833 AKAGHFDKLEQ
+1833 AKTGHFGNLEQ

-1851 STKKNALKLWVESA
+1851 STKKNAVKLWVESA
-1865 KQVPTGL
+1865 KQVPTSL

-1892 SGTINEKATG
+1892 GGTINQKATG

-1915 NDKIVAHNVGSAH
+1915 NDKIVAHNVGSIP
-1928 LSEYDKIGFNQKN
+1928 LSDYDKIGFNQKN

-1963 SSFVQFLTNTFSTG
+1963 SSFVQFLTNAFSSG
-1977 SYSLMKAN
+1977 SYSLTKAN
-1985 VEHGV
+1985 AEFGV
-1990 KNTTKGGFQKS
+1990 KNINTKSGFQKS

>member
-29 NLQAAFIKVDNAVAS
+29 NLQVAFLKVDSAVAS
-44 FDPDQKPIVDK
+44 FDPDQKPVVDK

-135 PSKINTQQIQNFME
+135 PSKINTQQIRNFME

-192 DEFLKARQEAEKN
+192 DESLKERQEAEKN
-205 AEPTGGDWLDIFLS
+205 AEPAGGDWLDIFLS

-281 DVEGVADKD
+281 DVEGVADND

-300 HNNALSSVLMGS
+300 HNNALSSVLMGG
-312 HSGIEPEKVSLLY
+312 HSNIEPEKVSLLY

-346 QGSNV
+346 QGNNV
-351 ATLINAHLNNGSG
+351 ATLINVHLRNGSG

-382 KQDQL
+382 KEDQL
-387 TGLKQAL
+387 TGLKKAL

-412 NAKLDNLSEKE
+412 NARLDSLSKKE

-430 IGNFQKDRK
+430 IGDFQKDRK

-445 GSDHIAFVS
+445 GNDHIAFVS

-467 GNGEVSYTLKDY
+467 GNGELSYTLKDY

-493 TLQGSLKYDGVMFVD
+493 TLQGNLKYDGVMFVN

-516 VSKSPDKGL
+516 ASKSPDKGL

-535 ANFSKVAVF
+535 ANLSKVAVF

-567 AKGLSPQEAN
+567 AKGLSPQEAS

-589 LVGKVSNFNKA
+589 LVGKVSNLNKA

-621 KSLRKRESLEKEV
+621 KSIRKREHLEKEV

-664 INKEASK
+664 INQEASK

-681 LKGVRSELSDKLE
+681 LKGIRSELSDKLE
-694 NINKNLKDFGK
+694 NINKNLKDFNK
-705 SFDELKNGKNN
+705 SFDELKNGNN
-716 DFSKAE
+716 NNKDFSKAE
-722 ETLKALKDSV
+722 ETLKALKDSM

-766 TQAKSDLENSIKDVI
+766 TQAKSDLENSIKDVS

-793 NQAVSETKLTGNFS
+793 NQAVSEAKLTGDFS

-817 NLSLDLGKNSDLQ
+817 NLSLDQKSDLQ
-830 FVRDGVRGTLVGNG
+830 KSVKNGVNGTLVGNG

-863 LSEKLFGKSNN
+863 LNEKLFGNSNN
-874 NNNGLKNNE
+874 NNNGLKN

-891 KKKAGQATS
+891 KKKAGQAAS
-900 PEEPIYAQVARKMS
+900 PEEPIYTQVAKKVNAR
-914 VKIDQLNEAAS
+914 
-925 AINRKIDRINKIASA
+925 IDRLNKIASTINGKIDQFNRTA
-940 GKGVGGF
+940 SANKGVGGF
-947 SGAGQSASPEEPIY
+947 SGAGRSASPE
-961 AQVAKKVSAK
+961 
-971 IDQLNES
+971 
-978 ASAINRKI
+978 
-986 DRINKIASAGKGVGG
+986 
-1001 FSGAGQSASPEEPI
+1001 
-1015 YAQVAKKVRAKIDQ
+1015 
-1029 LNESASAINR
+1029 
-1039 KMDRINKIA
+1039 
-1048 SAGKGVGGFRGAGQS
+1048 
-1063 ASPEEPIYAQ
+1063 
-1073 VAKKVRAKID
+1073 
-1083 QLNESA
+1083 
-1089 SAINRKMD
+1089 
-1097 RINKIASAGKGVGG
+1097 
-1111 FSGAGQSAS
+1111 
-1120 PEEPL
+1120 
-1125 YAQVAK
+1125 
-1131 KVRAKID
+1131 
-1138 QLNESASAIN
+1138 
-1148 RKIDRIN
+1148 
-1155 KIASAGKGVGGF
+1155 
-1167 RGAGQSAS
+1167 
-1175 PEEPIYAQ
+1175 
-1183 VAKKVS
+1183 
-1189 AKIDQLNESASAINR
+1189 
-1204 KMDRINKIAS
+1204 
-1214 AGKGVGGFSGAG
+1214 
-1226 QSASPEEPL
+1226 
-1235 YAQVAKKVSAKI
+1235 
-1247 DQLNESA
+1247 
-1254 SAINRK
+1254 
-1260 IDRIN
+1260 
-1265 KIASAGKGVGGF
+1265 
-1277 SGAGQSASPEEP
+1277 
-1289 LYAQVAKKVRAKID
+1289 
-1303 QLNESASAINRKM
+1303 
-1316 DRINKIAS
+1316 
-1324 AGKGV
+1324 
-1329 GGFRGAGQSASPEE
+1329 
-1343 PLYAQVAKKV
+1343 
-1353 SAKID
+1353 
-1358 QLNESASAI
+1358 
-1367 NRKIDRIN
+1367 
-1375 KIASAG
+1375 
-1381 KGVGGFRGAGQSAS
+1381 
-1395 PEEPLY
+1395 
-1401 AQVAKKVRAKID
+1401 
-1413 QLNESASAINRKID
+1413 
-1427 RINKIASAGKGV
+1427 
-1439 GGFRGAGQSASPEEP
+1439 
-1454 LYAQV
+1454 
-1459 AKKVRAKIDQLNESA
+1459 
-1474 SAINRKI
+1474 
-1481 DRINKIASAGKG
+1481 
-1493 VGGFSGAGQSASPEE
+1493 
-1508 PLYAQVAKKVRAK
+1508 
-1521 IDQLNE
+1521 
-1527 SASAIN
+1527 
-1533 RKMDRINKIA
+1533 
-1543 SAGKGVGG
+1543 
-1551 FRGAGQSASPEE
+1551 
-1563 PLYAQVAK
+1563 
-1571 KVSAKIDQLNESA
+1571 
-1584 SAINRKMDRINKIA
+1584 
-1598 SAGKGVGG
+1598 
-1606 FRGAGQSASPE
+1606 
-1617 EPIYAQVAKKV
+1617 
-1628 SAKIDQLNESA
+1628 
-1639 SAINRKMDRINK
+1639 
-1651 IASAGKGVGGFRGAG
+1651 
-1666 QSASPEEPLYAQVAK
+1666 
-1681 KVSAKIDQLNE
+1681 
-1692 SASAIN
+1692 
-1698 RKIDRINK
+1698 
-1706 IASAGKGVG
+1706 
-1715 GFSGAGQSASPEEP
+1715 
-1729 IYAQVAKKVSAKI
+1729 
-1742 DQLNESASAINRKI
+1742 
-1756 DRINKIASA
+1756 
-1765 GKGVGGFSGAG
+1765 
-1776 QSASPEPIYA
+1776 EPIYA

-1795 AGFSLRRSAAVN
+1795 AGFPLRRYAAVD

-1833 AKAGHFDKLEQ
+1833 AKTGHFGKLEQ

-1851 STKKNALKLWVESA
+1851 STKKNAVNLWVESA
-1865 KQVPTGL
+1865 KQVPTSL

-1887 NSNVQ
+1887 NSNVKN
-1892 SGTINEKATG
+1892 GAVNEKATG

-1915 NDKIVAHNVGSAH
+1915 NDKIVAHNVGSIP
-1928 LSEYDKIGFNQKN
+1928 LSDYDKIGFNQKN

-1977 SYSLMKAN
+1977 SYSLMKA
-1985 VEHGV
+1985 EHGV
-1990 KNTTKGGFQKS
+1990 KNINTKSGFQKS

>member
-10 TTPDQTLNQ
+10 ITPDQ

-29 NLQAAFIKVDNAVAS
+29 NLQVAFIKVDSAVAS

-69 LREEYANKAIKNPT
+69 LREEYANKAIKNPA

-99 INKDNLIAVDSSVDS
+99 INKDNLIAVDSSVES
-114 FKKFGDQR
+114 FRKFGDQR

-135 PSKINTQQIQNFME
+135 PSKINTQQIRYFME

-192 DEFLKARQEAEKN
+192 DESLKARQEAEKN
-205 AEPTGGDWLDIFLS
+205 AEPAGGDWLDIFLS

-231 ETLHQEPRPDF
+231 ETLNQEPRPDF
-242 EQNIA
+242 EQNLA

-252 IQGLPPEA
+252 IQGLPPES

-300 HNNALSSVLMGS
+300 HNNALSSVLMGG
-312 HSGIEPEKVSLLY
+312 HSNIEPEKVSLLY

-337 NATVGYKNQ
+337 NATVGYKDQ

-364 LVIAGNENGIK
+364 LIIAGNENGIK

-382 KQDQL
+382 KEDQL

-402 VDFMEFLAQN
+402 VDFMEFLVRN
-412 NAKLDNLSEKE
+412 NAKLDNLSKKE

-430 IGNFQKDRK
+430 IENFQKNPK

-445 GSDHIAFVS
+445 GNDHIAFVS

-493 TLQGSLKYDGVMFVD
+493 TLQGSLKYDGVMFVN

-516 VSKSPDKGL
+516 ASKSPDKGV
-525 GATNGVSHLE
+525 GTTNGVSRLE
-535 ANFSKVAVF
+535 ANFSKVAVS

-553 ITNYIRRDLEDKLW
+553 ITNYIRRDLEANLW

-577 KLIKDF
+577 KLLKGF

-589 LVGKVSNFNKA
+589 MVGKVSNFNKA

-621 KSLRKRESLEKEV
+621 KSLRKREHLEKEV

-664 INKEASK
+664 INQEASK

-681 LKGVRSELSDKLE
+681 LKGIRSELSDKLA

-793 NQAVSETKLTGNFS
+793 NQAVSETKLTGDFS

-830 FVRDGVRGTLVGNG
+830 KSVKNGVNGTLVGNG

-863 LSEKLFGKSNN
+863 LNEKLFGNSNN
-874 NNNGLKNNE
+874 NNNGLKNNTN
-883 EPIYAQVN
+883 PIYAQVN
-891 KKKAGQATS
+891 KKKTGQAAS
-900 PEEPIYAQVARKMS
+900 PEEPIYAQVAKKVS
-914 VKIDQLNEAAS
+914 AKIDQLNEATS

-947 SGAGQSASPEEPIY
+947 SGAGQAT
-961 AQVAKKVSAK
+961 
-971 IDQLNES
+971 
-978 ASAINRKI
+978 
-986 DRINKIASAGKGVGG
+986 
-1001 FSGAGQSASPEEPI
+1001 
-1015 YAQVAKKVRAKIDQ
+1015 
-1029 LNESASAINR
+1029 
-1039 KMDRINKIA
+1039 
-1048 SAGKGVGGFRGAGQS
+1048 
-1063 ASPEEPIYAQ
+1063 
-1073 VAKKVRAKID
+1073 
-1083 QLNESA
+1083 
-1089 SAINRKMD
+1089 
-1097 RINKIASAGKGVGG
+1097 
-1111 FSGAGQSAS
+1111 
-1120 PEEPL
+1120 
-1125 YAQVAK
+1125 
-1131 KVRAKID
+1131 
-1138 QLNESASAIN
+1138 
-1148 RKIDRIN
+1148 
-1155 KIASAGKGVGGF
+1155 
-1167 RGAGQSAS
+1167 
-1175 PEEPIYAQ
+1175 
-1183 VAKKVS
+1183 
-1189 AKIDQLNESASAINR
+1189 
-1204 KMDRINKIAS
+1204 
-1214 AGKGVGGFSGAG
+1214 
-1226 QSASPEEPL
+1226 
-1235 YAQVAKKVSAKI
+1235 
-1247 DQLNESA
+1247 
-1254 SAINRK
+1254 
-1260 IDRIN
+1260 
-1265 KIASAGKGVGGF
+1265 
-1277 SGAGQSASPEEP
+1277 
-1289 LYAQVAKKVRAKID
+1289 
-1303 QLNESASAINRKM
+1303 
-1316 DRINKIAS
+1316 
-1324 AGKGV
+1324 
-1329 GGFRGAGQSASPEE
+1329 
-1343 PLYAQVAKKV
+1343 
-1353 SAKID
+1353 
-1358 QLNESASAI
+1358 
-1367 NRKIDRIN
+1367 
-1375 KIASAG
+1375 
-1381 KGVGGFRGAGQSAS
+1381 
-1395 PEEPLY
+1395 
-1401 AQVAKKVRAKID
+1401 
-1413 QLNESASAINRKID
+1413 
-1427 RINKIASAGKGV
+1427 
-1439 GGFRGAGQSASPEEP
+1439 
-1454 LYAQV
+1454 
-1459 AKKVRAKIDQLNESA
+1459 
-1474 SAINRKI
+1474 
-1481 DRINKIASAGKG
+1481 
-1493 VGGFSGAGQSASPEE
+1493 
-1508 PLYAQVAKKVRAK
+1508 
-1521 IDQLNE
+1521 
-1527 SASAIN
+1527 
-1533 RKMDRINKIA
+1533 
-1543 SAGKGVGG
+1543 
-1551 FRGAGQSASPEE
+1551 
-1563 PLYAQVAK
+1563 
-1571 KVSAKIDQLNESA
+1571 
-1584 SAINRKMDRINKIA
+1584 
-1598 SAGKGVGG
+1598 
-1606 FRGAGQSASPE
+1606 
-1617 EPIYAQVAKKV
+1617 
-1628 SAKIDQLNESA
+1628 
-1639 SAINRKMDRINK
+1639 
-1651 IASAGKGVGGFRGAG
+1651 
-1666 QSASPEEPLYAQVAK
+1666 
-1681 KVSAKIDQLNE
+1681 
-1692 SASAIN
+1692 
-1698 RKIDRINK
+1698 
-1706 IASAGKGVG
+1706 
-1715 GFSGAGQSASPEEP
+1715 
-1729 IYAQVAKKVSAKI
+1729 
-1742 DQLNESASAINRKI
+1742 
-1756 DRINKIASA
+1756 
-1765 GKGVGGFSGAG
+1765 
-1776 QSASPEPIYA
+1776 SPEPIYA

-1795 AGFSLRRSAAVN
+1795 AGFPLRRSAAVN

-1833 AKAGHFDKLEQ
+1833 AKTGYFDNLEQ

-1851 STKKNALKLWVESA
+1851 STKKNALKLLVESA
-1865 KQVPTGL
+1865 KQVPTSL
-1872 QAKLDNYATNSHTRI
+1872 SAKLDNYATNSHTRI

-1892 SGTINEKATG
+1892 DGTINEKATG
-1902 MLTQKNPEWLKLV
+1902 VLTQKNPEWLKLV

>member
-1 MTNETIDQT
+1 MTNEAIDQT
-10 TTPDQTLNQ
+10 TTPDQTPNQ

-29 NLQAAFIKVDNAVAS
+29 NLQVAFIKVDNAVAS

-69 LREEYANKAIKNPT
+69 LMEEYANKAIKNPT
-83 KKNQYFSD
+83 KKNQYFLD

-99 INKDNLIAVDSSVDS
+99 INKDNLIAVDSSVES
-114 FKKFGDQR
+114 FRKFGDQR

-135 PSKINTQQIQNFME
+135 PSKINTQQIRNFME

-192 DEFLKARQEAEKN
+192 DESLKERQEAEKN
-205 AEPTGGDWLDIFLS
+205 AEPAGGDWLDIFLS

-231 ETLHQEPRPDF
+231 ETLNQEPRPDF

-247 TTTTD
+247 TTTTS

-260 RDLLDERGNFSKFT
+260 RDLLDERGNFFKFT
-274 LGDMEML
+274 LGDAEML

-300 HNNALSSVLMGS
+300 HNNALSSVLMGG
-312 HSGIEPEKVSLLY
+312 HSNIEPEKVSLLY

-364 LVIAGNENGIK
+364 LVIAGNEDGIK

-382 KQDQL
+382 KEDQL

-402 VDFMEFLAQN
+402 VDFMEFLAKN

-445 GSDHIAFVS
+445 GNDHIAFVS

-493 TLQGSLKYDGVMFVD
+493 TLQGSLKYDGVMFVN

-516 VSKSPDKGL
+516 ASKSPDKGV

-589 LVGKVSNFNKA
+589 LLGKVSNFNKA
-600 VAEAKNTGNY
+600 VAGSKNTGNY

-621 KSLRKRESLEKEV
+621 KSLRKREHLEKEV
-634 AKKLESRNDNK
+634 AKKLESRNENK

-664 INKEASK
+664 INQEASK

-705 SFDELKNGKNN
+705 SFDDFKNGKNN

-793 NQAVSETKLTGNFS
+793 NQAVSETKLTGDFS

-817 NLSLDLGKNSDLQ
+817 SLSLDLGKNSDLQ
-830 FVRDGVRGTLVGNG
+830 KSVKNGVNGTLVGNG

-863 LSEKLFGKSNN
+863 LNEKLSGNSNN
-874 NNNGLKNNE
+874 NNNGLKNNT

-891 KKKAGQATS
+891 KKKTGQATS
-900 PEEPIYAQVARKMS
+900 PEESIYAQVAKKVS
-914 VKIDQLNEAAS
+914 VKIDQLNEATS

-947 SGAGQSASPEEPIY
+947 SGAGRSTSPEESIY
-961 AQVAKKVSAK
+961 AQVAKKVSVK
-971 IDQLNES
+971 IDQLNE
-978 ASAINRKI
+978 ATSAINRKI

-1001 FSGAGQSASPEEPI
+1001 FSGAG
-1015 YAQVAKKVRAKIDQ
+1015 R
-1029 LNESASAINR
+1029 
-1039 KMDRINKIA
+1039 
-1048 SAGKGVGGFRGAGQS
+1048 
-1063 ASPEEPIYAQ
+1063 
-1073 VAKKVRAKID
+1073 
-1083 QLNESA
+1083 
-1089 SAINRKMD
+1089 
-1097 RINKIASAGKGVGG
+1097 
-1111 FSGAGQSAS
+1111 
-1120 PEEPL
+1120 
-1125 YAQVAK
+1125 
-1131 KVRAKID
+1131 
-1138 QLNESASAIN
+1138 
-1148 RKIDRIN
+1148 
-1155 KIASAGKGVGGF
+1155 
-1167 RGAGQSAS
+1167 
-1175 PEEPIYAQ
+1175 
-1183 VAKKVS
+1183 
-1189 AKIDQLNESASAINR
+1189 
-1204 KMDRINKIAS
+1204 
-1214 AGKGVGGFSGAG
+1214 
-1226 QSASPEEPL
+1226 
-1235 YAQVAKKVSAKI
+1235 
-1247 DQLNESA
+1247 
-1254 SAINRK
+1254 
-1260 IDRIN
+1260 
-1265 KIASAGKGVGGF
+1265 
-1277 SGAGQSASPEEP
+1277 
-1289 LYAQVAKKVRAKID
+1289 
-1303 QLNESASAINRKM
+1303 
-1316 DRINKIAS
+1316 
-1324 AGKGV
+1324 
-1329 GGFRGAGQSASPEE
+1329 
-1343 PLYAQVAKKV
+1343 
-1353 SAKID
+1353 
-1358 QLNESASAI
+1358 
-1367 NRKIDRIN
+1367 
-1375 KIASAG
+1375 
-1381 KGVGGFRGAGQSAS
+1381 
-1395 PEEPLY
+1395 
-1401 AQVAKKVRAKID
+1401 
-1413 QLNESASAINRKID
+1413 
-1427 RINKIASAGKGV
+1427 
-1439 GGFRGAGQSASPEEP
+1439 
-1454 LYAQV
+1454 
-1459 AKKVRAKIDQLNESA
+1459 
-1474 SAINRKI
+1474 
-1481 DRINKIASAGKG
+1481 
-1493 VGGFSGAGQSASPEE
+1493 
-1508 PLYAQVAKKVRAK
+1508 
-1521 IDQLNE
+1521 
-1527 SASAIN
+1527 
-1533 RKMDRINKIA
+1533 
-1543 SAGKGVGG
+1543 
-1551 FRGAGQSASPEE
+1551 
-1563 PLYAQVAK
+1563 
-1571 KVSAKIDQLNESA
+1571 
-1584 SAINRKMDRINKIA
+1584 
-1598 SAGKGVGG
+1598 
-1606 FRGAGQSASPE
+1606 
-1617 EPIYAQVAKKV
+1617 
-1628 SAKIDQLNESA
+1628 
-1639 SAINRKMDRINK
+1639 
-1651 IASAGKGVGGFRGAG
+1651 
-1666 QSASPEEPLYAQVAK
+1666 
-1681 KVSAKIDQLNE
+1681 
-1692 SASAIN
+1692 
-1698 RKIDRINK
+1698 
-1706 IASAGKGVG
+1706 
-1715 GFSGAGQSASPEEP
+1715 
-1729 IYAQVAKKVSAKI
+1729 
-1742 DQLNESASAINRKI
+1742 
-1756 DRINKIASA
+1756 
-1765 GKGVGGFSGAG
+1765 
-1776 QSASPEPIYA
+1776 SASPEPIYA

-1795 AGFSLRRSAAVN
+1795 AGFPLRRGAKVG

-1833 AKAGHFDKLEQ
+1833 AKIGHFGNLEQ

-1851 STKKNALKLWVESA
+1851 STKKNAVKLWVESA

-1892 SGTINEKATG
+1892 DGAINEKATG
-1902 MLTQKNPEWLKLV
+1902 VLTQKNPEWLKLV
-1915 NDKIVAHNVGSAH
+1915 SDKIVAHNVGSAP
-1928 LSEYDKIGFNQKN
+1928 LSDYDKIGFNQKN

-1950 FSTKLNNAVKDIK
+1950 FSTKLNNAVKDTK

-1990 KNTTKGGFQKS
+1990 KNTTKSGFQKS

>member
-10 TTPDQTLNQ
+10 TTPDQTLNP

-29 NLQAAFIKVDNAVAS
+29 NLQVAFLKVDSAVAS
-44 FDPDQKPIVDK
+44 YDPDQKPIVDK

-135 PSKINTQQIQNFME
+135 PSKINTRTIQNFME

-177 IGNQIRSDEKFMGVF
+177 IGNQIRSDQKFMGVF
-192 DEFLKARQEAEKN
+192 DESLKERQEAEKN
-205 AEPTGGDWLDIFLS
+205 AEPSGGDWLDIFLS
-219 FVFNKKQSSDLK
+219 LVFNKKQSSDLK

-242 EQNIA
+242 EQNLA

-260 RDLLDERGNFSKFT
+260 RDLLDERGNFFKFT

-300 HNNALSSVLMGS
+300 HNNALSSVLMGG
-312 HSGIEPEKVSLLY
+312 HSNIEPEKVSLLY

-337 NATVGYKNQ
+337 NATVGYKDQ

-382 KQDQL
+382 KEDQL
-387 TGLKQAL
+387 TGLKQAM

-402 VDFMEFLAQN
+402 VGFMEFLARN
-412 NAKLDNLSEKE
+412 NDKLDNLSEKE

-430 IGNFQKDRK
+430 IENFQKDRK

-445 GSDHIAFVS
+445 GNDHVAFVS

-493 TLQGSLKYDGVMFVD
+493 TLQGNLKYDGVMFVD

-516 VSKSPDKGL
+516 ASKSPDKGVS
-525 GATNGVSHLE
+525 ATNGVSHLE

-553 ITNYIRRDLEDKLW
+553 ITNYIRRDLENKLW
-567 AKGLSPQEAN
+567 AKGLSPQEAS

-589 LVGKVSNFNKA
+589 MVGKVSNFNQA

-621 KSLRKRESLEKEV
+621 KSLRKREHLEKEV

-671 EARAAAFDPN
+671 EARVAAFDPN
-681 LKGVRSELSDKLE
+681 LKGIRSELSDKLE
-694 NINKNLKDFGK
+694 NINKNLKDFSK

-793 NQAVSETKLTGNFS
+793 NQAVSETKLTGDFS

-817 NLSLDLGKNSDLQ
+817 SLSLDQKNESFNVGKNSDLQ
-830 FVRDGVRGTLVGNG
+830 SVRDSVRGTLVGNG

-851 TLTKNFSDIRKE
+851 KLSKSFSDIRKE
-863 LSEKLFGKSNN
+863 LNEKLFGNSNN

-891 KKKAGQATS
+891 KKKTGQATS
-900 PEEPIYAQVARKMS
+900 PEEPIYAQVAKKVS
-914 VKIDQLNEAAS
+914 AKIDQLNEATS

-947 SGAGQSASPEEPIY
+947 SGARQSASPE
-961 AQVAKKVSAK
+961 
-971 IDQLNES
+971 
-978 ASAINRKI
+978 
-986 DRINKIASAGKGVGG
+986 
-1001 FSGAGQSASPEEPI
+1001 
-1015 YAQVAKKVRAKIDQ
+1015 
-1029 LNESASAINR
+1029 
-1039 KMDRINKIA
+1039 
-1048 SAGKGVGGFRGAGQS
+1048 
-1063 ASPEEPIYAQ
+1063 
-1073 VAKKVRAKID
+1073 
-1083 QLNESA
+1083 
-1089 SAINRKMD
+1089 
-1097 RINKIASAGKGVGG
+1097 
-1111 FSGAGQSAS
+1111 
-1120 PEEPL
+1120 
-1125 YAQVAK
+1125 
-1131 KVRAKID
+1131 
-1138 QLNESASAIN
+1138 
-1148 RKIDRIN
+1148 
-1155 KIASAGKGVGGF
+1155 
-1167 RGAGQSAS
+1167 
-1175 PEEPIYAQ
+1175 
-1183 VAKKVS
+1183 
-1189 AKIDQLNESASAINR
+1189 
-1204 KMDRINKIAS
+1204 
-1214 AGKGVGGFSGAG
+1214 
-1226 QSASPEEPL
+1226 
-1235 YAQVAKKVSAKI
+1235 
-1247 DQLNESA
+1247 
-1254 SAINRK
+1254 
-1260 IDRIN
+1260 
-1265 KIASAGKGVGGF
+1265 
-1277 SGAGQSASPEEP
+1277 
-1289 LYAQVAKKVRAKID
+1289 
-1303 QLNESASAINRKM
+1303 
-1316 DRINKIAS
+1316 
-1324 AGKGV
+1324 
-1329 GGFRGAGQSASPEE
+1329 
-1343 PLYAQVAKKV
+1343 
-1353 SAKID
+1353 
-1358 QLNESASAI
+1358 
-1367 NRKIDRIN
+1367 
-1375 KIASAG
+1375 
-1381 KGVGGFRGAGQSAS
+1381 
-1395 PEEPLY
+1395 
-1401 AQVAKKVRAKID
+1401 
-1413 QLNESASAINRKID
+1413 
-1427 RINKIASAGKGV
+1427 
-1439 GGFRGAGQSASPEEP
+1439 
-1454 LYAQV
+1454 
-1459 AKKVRAKIDQLNESA
+1459 
-1474 SAINRKI
+1474 
-1481 DRINKIASAGKG
+1481 
-1493 VGGFSGAGQSASPEE
+1493 
-1508 PLYAQVAKKVRAK
+1508 
-1521 IDQLNE
+1521 
-1527 SASAIN
+1527 
-1533 RKMDRINKIA
+1533 
-1543 SAGKGVGG
+1543 
-1551 FRGAGQSASPEE
+1551 
-1563 PLYAQVAK
+1563 
-1571 KVSAKIDQLNESA
+1571 
-1584 SAINRKMDRINKIA
+1584 
-1598 SAGKGVGG
+1598 
-1606 FRGAGQSASPE
+1606 
-1617 EPIYAQVAKKV
+1617 
-1628 SAKIDQLNESA
+1628 
-1639 SAINRKMDRINK
+1639 
-1651 IASAGKGVGGFRGAG
+1651 
-1666 QSASPEEPLYAQVAK
+1666 
-1681 KVSAKIDQLNE
+1681 
-1692 SASAIN
+1692 
-1698 RKIDRINK
+1698 
-1706 IASAGKGVG
+1706 
-1715 GFSGAGQSASPEEP
+1715 
-1729 IYAQVAKKVSAKI
+1729 
-1742 DQLNESASAINRKI
+1742 
-1756 DRINKIASA
+1756 
-1765 GKGVGGFSGAG
+1765 
-1776 QSASPEPIYA
+1776 EPIYA

-1795 AGFSLRRSAAVN
+1795 AGFPLRRSAAVN
-1807 DLSKVGLSREQ
+1807 DLSKVGLSREE

-1833 AKAGHFDKLEQ
+1833 AKTGHFDKLEQ

-1851 STKKNALKLWVESA
+1851 STKNNASKLWVESA
-1865 KQVPTGL
+1865 KQVPTSL

-1887 NSNVQ
+1887 NSNVKN
-1892 SGTINEKATG
+1892 GAINDKATG

-1915 NDKIVAHNVGSAH
+1915 NDKIVAHNVGSAP
-1928 LSEYDKIGFNQKN
+1928 LSAYDNIGFNQKN

-1963 SSFVQFLTNTFSTG
+1963 SNFVQFLTNAFSQG

-1985 VEHGV
+1985 AEHGV
-1990 KNTTKGGFQKS
+1990 KNTNTKSGFQKS

>member
-10 TTPDQTLNQ
+10 TTPDQTLNP

-29 NLQAAFIKVDNAVAS
+29 NLQVAFLKVDNAVAS

-69 LREEYANKAIKNPT
+69 LREEYANKAIKNPA

-135 PSKINTQQIQNFME
+135 PSKINTQQIRNFME

-177 IGNQIRSDEKFMGVF
+177 IGNQIRSDQKFMGVF
-192 DEFLKARQEAEKN
+192 DESLKERQEAEKN
-205 AEPTGGDWLDIFLS
+205 AEPAGDWFDIFLS

-242 EQNIA
+242 EQNLA

-300 HNNALSSVLMGS
+300 HNNALSSVLMGG
-312 HSGIEPEKVSLLY
+312 HSNIEPEKVSLLY

-337 NATVGYKNQ
+337 NATVGYKDQ
-346 QGSNV
+346 QGNNV

-364 LVIAGNENGIK
+364 LIIAGNEDGIK

-382 KQDQL
+382 KEDQL
-387 TGLKQAL
+387 TGLKQAM

-402 VDFMEFLAQN
+402 VDFMEFLAKN

-445 GSDHIAFVS
+445 GNDHIAFVS

-493 TLQGSLKYDGVMFVD
+493 TLQGSLKYDGMMFVD

-516 VSKSPDKGL
+516 ASKSPDKGV

-567 AKGLSPQEAN
+567 AKGLSTQEAN

-621 KSLRKRESLEKEV
+621 KSLRKREHLEKEV

-671 EARAAAFDPN
+671 EARAVAFDPN
-681 LKGVRSELSDKLE
+681 LKGIRSELSDKLE

-766 TQAKSDLENSIKDVI
+766 TQAKNDLENSIKDVI

-793 NQAVSETKLTGNFS
+793 NQAVSETKLTGDFS

-817 NLSLDLGKNSDLQ
+817 SLSLDQKNESFNVGKNSDLQ
-830 FVRDGVRGTLVGNG
+830 SVRDSVRGTLVGNG

-851 TLTKNFSDIRKE
+851 KLSKNFSDVRKE
-863 LSEKLFGKSNN
+863 LNEKLFGNSNN

-891 KKKAGQATS
+891 KKKTGQAT
-900 PEEPIYAQVARKMS
+900 
-914 VKIDQLNEAAS
+914 
-925 AINRKIDRINKIASA
+925 
-940 GKGVGGF
+940 
-947 SGAGQSASPEEPIY
+947 SPEEPIY

-971 IDQLNES
+971 IDQLNE
-978 ASAINRKI
+978 AT
-986 DRINKIASAGKGVGG
+986 
-1001 FSGAGQSASPEEPI
+1001 
-1015 YAQVAKKVRAKIDQ
+1015 
-1029 LNESASAINR
+1029 
-1039 KMDRINKIA
+1039 
-1048 SAGKGVGGFRGAGQS
+1048 
-1063 ASPEEPIYAQ
+1063 
-1073 VAKKVRAKID
+1073 
-1083 QLNESA
+1083 
-1089 SAINRKMD
+1089 
-1097 RINKIASAGKGVGG
+1097 
-1111 FSGAGQSAS
+1111 
-1120 PEEPL
+1120 
-1125 YAQVAK
+1125 
-1131 KVRAKID
+1131 
-1138 QLNESASAIN
+1138 
-1148 RKIDRIN
+1148 
-1155 KIASAGKGVGGF
+1155 
-1167 RGAGQSAS
+1167 
-1175 PEEPIYAQ
+1175 
-1183 VAKKVS
+1183 
-1189 AKIDQLNESASAINR
+1189 
-1204 KMDRINKIAS
+1204 
-1214 AGKGVGGFSGAG
+1214 
-1226 QSASPEEPL
+1226 
-1235 YAQVAKKVSAKI
+1235 
-1247 DQLNESA
+1247 
-1254 SAINRK
+1254 
-1260 IDRIN
+1260 
-1265 KIASAGKGVGGF
+1265 
-1277 SGAGQSASPEEP
+1277 
-1289 LYAQVAKKVRAKID
+1289 
-1303 QLNESASAINRKM
+1303 
-1316 DRINKIAS
+1316 
-1324 AGKGV
+1324 
-1329 GGFRGAGQSASPEE
+1329 
-1343 PLYAQVAKKV
+1343 
-1353 SAKID
+1353 
-1358 QLNESASAI
+1358 
-1367 NRKIDRIN
+1367 
-1375 KIASAG
+1375 
-1381 KGVGGFRGAGQSAS
+1381 
-1395 PEEPLY
+1395 
-1401 AQVAKKVRAKID
+1401 
-1413 QLNESASAINRKID
+1413 
-1427 RINKIASAGKGV
+1427 
-1439 GGFRGAGQSASPEEP
+1439 
-1454 LYAQV
+1454 
-1459 AKKVRAKIDQLNESA
+1459 
-1474 SAINRKI
+1474 
-1481 DRINKIASAGKG
+1481 
-1493 VGGFSGAGQSASPEE
+1493 
-1508 PLYAQVAKKVRAK
+1508 
-1521 IDQLNE
+1521 
-1527 SASAIN
+1527 
-1533 RKMDRINKIA
+1533 
-1543 SAGKGVGG
+1543 
-1551 FRGAGQSASPEE
+1551 
-1563 PLYAQVAK
+1563 
-1571 KVSAKIDQLNESA
+1571 
-1584 SAINRKMDRINKIA
+1584 
-1598 SAGKGVGG
+1598 
-1606 FRGAGQSASPE
+1606 
-1617 EPIYAQVAKKV
+1617 
-1628 SAKIDQLNESA
+1628 
-1639 SAINRKMDRINK
+1639 
-1651 IASAGKGVGGFRGAG
+1651 
-1666 QSASPEEPLYAQVAK
+1666 
-1681 KVSAKIDQLNE
+1681 
-1692 SASAIN
+1692 
-1698 RKIDRINK
+1698 
-1706 IASAGKGVG
+1706 
-1715 GFSGAGQSASPEEP
+1715 
-1729 IYAQVAKKVSAKI
+1729 
-1742 DQLNESASAINRKI
+1742 SAINRKI

-1795 AGFSLRRSAAVN
+1795 AGFPLRRYAGVN

-1818 ELTRRIGDLNQAVSE
+1818 ELTRRIGDLSQAVSE
-1833 AKAGHFDKLEQ
+1833 AKTGHFGNLEQ

-1865 KQVPTGL
+1865 KQVPTSL

-1887 NSNVQ
+1887 NSNVKD
-1892 SGTINEKATG
+1892 GTINEKATG
-1902 MLTQKNPEWLKLV
+1902 VLTQKNPEWLKLV
-1915 NDKIVAHNVGSAH
+1915 NDKIVAHNVGSTH

-1950 FSTKLNNAVKDIK
+1950 FSTKLNSAIKDIK
-1963 SSFVQFLTNTFSTG
+1963 SNFVQFLTNTFSQG
-1977 SYSLMKAN
+1977 SYNLMKAN

-1990 KNTTKGGFQKS
+1990 KNTNTKSGFQKS

>member
-10 TTPDQTLNQ
+10 TTPDQTLNP

-29 NLQAAFIKVDNAVAS
+29 NLQVAFLKVDSAVAS

-69 LREEYANKAIKNPT
+69 LREEYANKAIKNPA

-135 PSKINTQQIQNFME
+135 PSQIDTRQIRNFME

-192 DEFLKARQEAEKN
+192 DESLKARQEAEKN
-205 AEPTGGDWLDIFLS
+205 AEPAGGDWLDIFLS

-247 TTTTD
+247 TTTTN

-281 DVEGVADKD
+281 DVEGVADND

-312 HSGIEPEKVSLLY
+312 HNGIEPEKVSLLY

-346 QGSNV
+346 QGNNV
-351 ATLINAHLNNGSG
+351 ATLINAHLRNGSG
-364 LVIAGNENGIK
+364 LVIAGNEEGIK

-412 NAKLDNLSEKE
+412 NARLDSLSEKE

-430 IGNFQKDRK
+430 IEDFQKDRK

-445 GSDHIAFVS
+445 GNDHIAFVS

-493 TLQGSLKYDGVMFVD
+493 TLQGSLKYDGVMFVN

-516 VSKSPDKGL
+516 ASKSPDKGV

-535 ANFSKVAVF
+535 ANLSKVAVF

-589 LVGKVSNFNKA
+589 LVGKVSNLNKA

-621 KSLRKRESLEKEV
+621 KSIRKREHLEKEV

-664 INKEASK
+664 INQEASK
-671 EARAAAFDPN
+671 EARAATFDPN
-681 LKGVRSELSDKLE
+681 LKGIRSELSDKLE
-694 NINKNLKDFGK
+694 NINKNLKDFNK
-705 SFDELKNGKNN
+705 SFDELKNGNN
-716 DFSKAE
+716 KDFSKAE
-722 ETLKALKDSV
+722 ETLKTLKDSM

-738 PEWISKIE
+738 PEWISKVE

-766 TQAKSDLENSIKDVI
+766 TQAKSDLENSIKDVS

-793 NQAVSETKLTGNFS
+793 NQAVSEAKLTGDFS

-817 NLSLDLGKNSDLQ
+817 NLSLDQIGKNSDLQ
-830 FVRDGVRGTLVGNG
+830 SVRDSVRGTLVGNG

-851 TLTKNFSDIRKE
+851 KLSKNFSDIRKE
-863 LSEKLFGKSNN
+863 LNEKLFGNSNNN
-874 NNNGLKNNE
+874 NNNGLKNNA

-891 KKKAGQATS
+891 KKKAGQAAS
-900 PEEPIYAQVARKMS
+900 PEEPIYTQVAKKVNARIDRLNKIAS
-914 VKIDQLNEAAS
+914 TINGKIDQLN
-925 AINRKIDRINKIASA
+925 RTASA

-947 SGAGQSASPEEPIY
+947 SGAG
-961 AQVAKKVSAK
+961 
-971 IDQLNES
+971 
-978 ASAINRKI
+978 R
-986 DRINKIASAGKGVGG
+986 
-1001 FSGAGQSASPEEPI
+1001 
-1015 YAQVAKKVRAKIDQ
+1015 
-1029 LNESASAINR
+1029 
-1039 KMDRINKIA
+1039 
-1048 SAGKGVGGFRGAGQS
+1048 
-1063 ASPEEPIYAQ
+1063 
-1073 VAKKVRAKID
+1073 
-1083 QLNESA
+1083 
-1089 SAINRKMD
+1089 
-1097 RINKIASAGKGVGG
+1097 
-1111 FSGAGQSAS
+1111 
-1120 PEEPL
+1120 
-1125 YAQVAK
+1125 
-1131 KVRAKID
+1131 
-1138 QLNESASAIN
+1138 
-1148 RKIDRIN
+1148 
-1155 KIASAGKGVGGF
+1155 
-1167 RGAGQSAS
+1167 
-1175 PEEPIYAQ
+1175 
-1183 VAKKVS
+1183 
-1189 AKIDQLNESASAINR
+1189 
-1204 KMDRINKIAS
+1204 
-1214 AGKGVGGFSGAG
+1214 
-1226 QSASPEEPL
+1226 
-1235 YAQVAKKVSAKI
+1235 
-1247 DQLNESA
+1247 
-1254 SAINRK
+1254 
-1260 IDRIN
+1260 
-1265 KIASAGKGVGGF
+1265 
-1277 SGAGQSASPEEP
+1277 
-1289 LYAQVAKKVRAKID
+1289 
-1303 QLNESASAINRKM
+1303 
-1316 DRINKIAS
+1316 
-1324 AGKGV
+1324 
-1329 GGFRGAGQSASPEE
+1329 
-1343 PLYAQVAKKV
+1343 
-1353 SAKID
+1353 
-1358 QLNESASAI
+1358 
-1367 NRKIDRIN
+1367 
-1375 KIASAG
+1375 
-1381 KGVGGFRGAGQSAS
+1381 
-1395 PEEPLY
+1395 
-1401 AQVAKKVRAKID
+1401 
-1413 QLNESASAINRKID
+1413 
-1427 RINKIASAGKGV
+1427 
-1439 GGFRGAGQSASPEEP
+1439 
-1454 LYAQV
+1454 
-1459 AKKVRAKIDQLNESA
+1459 
-1474 SAINRKI
+1474 
-1481 DRINKIASAGKG
+1481 
-1493 VGGFSGAGQSASPEE
+1493 
-1508 PLYAQVAKKVRAK
+1508 
-1521 IDQLNE
+1521 
-1527 SASAIN
+1527 
-1533 RKMDRINKIA
+1533 
-1543 SAGKGVGG
+1543 
-1551 FRGAGQSASPEE
+1551 
-1563 PLYAQVAK
+1563 
-1571 KVSAKIDQLNESA
+1571 
-1584 SAINRKMDRINKIA
+1584 
-1598 SAGKGVGG
+1598 
-1606 FRGAGQSASPE
+1606 
-1617 EPIYAQVAKKV
+1617 
-1628 SAKIDQLNESA
+1628 
-1639 SAINRKMDRINK
+1639 
-1651 IASAGKGVGGFRGAG
+1651 
-1666 QSASPEEPLYAQVAK
+1666 
-1681 KVSAKIDQLNE
+1681 
-1692 SASAIN
+1692 
-1698 RKIDRINK
+1698 
-1706 IASAGKGVG
+1706 
-1715 GFSGAGQSASPEEP
+1715 
-1729 IYAQVAKKVSAKI
+1729 
-1742 DQLNESASAINRKI
+1742 
-1756 DRINKIASA
+1756 
-1765 GKGVGGFSGAG
+1765 
-1776 QSASPEPIYA
+1776 SASPEPIYA

-1795 AGFSLRRSAAVN
+1795 AGFPLRRSAGVD

-1818 ELTRRIGDLNQAVSE
+1818 ELTSRIGDLNQAVSE
-1833 AKAGHFDKLEQ
+1833 AKTGHFGKLEQ

-1851 STKKNALKLWVESA
+1851 STKKNAVKLWVESA

-1892 SGTINEKATG
+1892 HGTINEKATG

-1915 NDKIVAHNVGSAH
+1915 NDKIVAHNVGSIP
-1928 LSEYDKIGFNQKN
+1928 LSDYDKIGFNQKN

-1963 SSFVQFLTNTFSTG
+1963 SSFVQFLTNTFSQG
-1977 SYSLMKAN
+1977 SYSLAKA
-1985 VEHGV
+1985 ELGV
-1990 KNTTKGGFQKS
+1990 KNINTKSGFQKS

>member
-10 TTPDQTLNQ
+10 ITPDQTPNQ
-19 TDFVPQRFIN
+19 TDFVPQQFIN
-29 NLQAAFIKVDNAVAS
+29 NLQVAFLKIDNAVTS

-69 LREEYANKAIKNPT
+69 LREEYANKAIKNPA

-114 FKKFGDQR
+114 FKKFGGQR

-135 PSKINTQQIQNFME
+135 PSKINTRQIQNFME

-177 IGNQIRSDEKFMGVF
+177 IGNQIRSDQKFMGVF
-192 DEFLKARQEAEKN
+192 DESLKERQELEKN
-205 AEPTGGDWLDIFLS
+205 AEPAGGDWLDIFLS

-231 ETLHQEPRPDF
+231 ETLNQEPRPDF

-260 RDLLDERGNFSKFT
+260 RDLLDERGNFVKFT

-281 DVEGVADKD
+281 DVEGVADKN

-300 HNNALSSVLMGS
+300 HNNALSSVLMEG
-312 HSGIEPEKVSLLY
+312 HSNIEPEKVSLLY

-337 NATVGYKNQ
+337 NATVGYKDQ

-364 LVIAGNENGIK
+364 LIIAGNEDGIK

-382 KQDQL
+382 KEDQL

-412 NAKLDNLSEKE
+412 NARLDNLSEKE

-430 IGNFQKDRK
+430 IKNFQKDRK

-445 GSDHIAFVS
+445 GNDHIAFVS

-493 TLQGSLKYDGVMFVD
+493 TLQGSLKYDGVMFVN

-516 VSKSPDKGL
+516 ASKSPDKGV

-535 ANFSKVAVF
+535 ANLSKVAVF

-567 AKGLSPQEAN
+567 AKGLSQQEAN

-589 LVGKVSNFNKA
+589 MVGKVSNFNKA

-610 DEVKKAQKDLE
+610 DGVKKAQKDLE
-621 KSLRKRESLEKEV
+621 KSLRKREHLEKEV
-634 AKKLESRNDNK
+634 AKKLESKNDNK

-664 INKEASK
+664 INQEASK
-671 EARAAAFDPN
+671 EARAVAFDPN

-705 SFDELKNGKNN
+705 SFDELKSGKNN

-722 ETLKALKDSV
+722 ETLKTLKDSM

-738 PEWISKIE
+738 PEWISKVE

-793 NQAVSETKLTGNFS
+793 NQAVSETKLTGDFS
-807 KVEQALAELK
+807 KVEQVLAELK
-817 NLSLDLGKNSDLQ
+817 NLSLDQKNESFNVGKNSDLQ
-830 FVRDGVRGTLVGNG
+830 SVRDSVRGTLVGNG

-851 TLTKNFSDIRKE
+851 KLSKNFSDIRKE
-863 LSEKLFGKSNN
+863 LSEKLFGKSNS
-874 NNNGLKNNE
+874 NGLKNNE

-900 PEEPIYAQVARKMS
+900 PEEPIYAQVAKKVS
-914 VKIDQLNEAAS
+914 AKIDQLNEATS

-947 SGAGQSASPEEPIY
+947 SGAG
-961 AQVAKKVSAK
+961 
-971 IDQLNES
+971 
-978 ASAINRKI
+978 R
-986 DRINKIASAGKGVGG
+986 
-1001 FSGAGQSASPEEPI
+1001 
-1015 YAQVAKKVRAKIDQ
+1015 
-1029 LNESASAINR
+1029 
-1039 KMDRINKIA
+1039 
-1048 SAGKGVGGFRGAGQS
+1048 
-1063 ASPEEPIYAQ
+1063 
-1073 VAKKVRAKID
+1073 
-1083 QLNESA
+1083 
-1089 SAINRKMD
+1089 
-1097 RINKIASAGKGVGG
+1097 
-1111 FSGAGQSAS
+1111 
-1120 PEEPL
+1120 
-1125 YAQVAK
+1125 
-1131 KVRAKID
+1131 
-1138 QLNESASAIN
+1138 
-1148 RKIDRIN
+1148 
-1155 KIASAGKGVGGF
+1155 
-1167 RGAGQSAS
+1167 
-1175 PEEPIYAQ
+1175 
-1183 VAKKVS
+1183 
-1189 AKIDQLNESASAINR
+1189 
-1204 KMDRINKIAS
+1204 
-1214 AGKGVGGFSGAG
+1214 
-1226 QSASPEEPL
+1226 
-1235 YAQVAKKVSAKI
+1235 
-1247 DQLNESA
+1247 
-1254 SAINRK
+1254 
-1260 IDRIN
+1260 
-1265 KIASAGKGVGGF
+1265 
-1277 SGAGQSASPEEP
+1277 
-1289 LYAQVAKKVRAKID
+1289 
-1303 QLNESASAINRKM
+1303 
-1316 DRINKIAS
+1316 
-1324 AGKGV
+1324 
-1329 GGFRGAGQSASPEE
+1329 
-1343 PLYAQVAKKV
+1343 
-1353 SAKID
+1353 
-1358 QLNESASAI
+1358 
-1367 NRKIDRIN
+1367 
-1375 KIASAG
+1375 
-1381 KGVGGFRGAGQSAS
+1381 
-1395 PEEPLY
+1395 
-1401 AQVAKKVRAKID
+1401 
-1413 QLNESASAINRKID
+1413 
-1427 RINKIASAGKGV
+1427 
-1439 GGFRGAGQSASPEEP
+1439 
-1454 LYAQV
+1454 
-1459 AKKVRAKIDQLNESA
+1459 
-1474 SAINRKI
+1474 
-1481 DRINKIASAGKG
+1481 
-1493 VGGFSGAGQSASPEE
+1493 
-1508 PLYAQVAKKVRAK
+1508 
-1521 IDQLNE
+1521 
-1527 SASAIN
+1527 
-1533 RKMDRINKIA
+1533 
-1543 SAGKGVGG
+1543 
-1551 FRGAGQSASPEE
+1551 
-1563 PLYAQVAK
+1563 
-1571 KVSAKIDQLNESA
+1571 
-1584 SAINRKMDRINKIA
+1584 
-1598 SAGKGVGG
+1598 
-1606 FRGAGQSASPE
+1606 
-1617 EPIYAQVAKKV
+1617 
-1628 SAKIDQLNESA
+1628 
-1639 SAINRKMDRINK
+1639 
-1651 IASAGKGVGGFRGAG
+1651 
-1666 QSASPEEPLYAQVAK
+1666 
-1681 KVSAKIDQLNE
+1681 
-1692 SASAIN
+1692 
-1698 RKIDRINK
+1698 
-1706 IASAGKGVG
+1706 
-1715 GFSGAGQSASPEEP
+1715 
-1729 IYAQVAKKVSAKI
+1729 
-1742 DQLNESASAINRKI
+1742 
-1756 DRINKIASA
+1756 
-1765 GKGVGGFSGAG
+1765 
-1776 QSASPEPIYA
+1776 SASPEPIYA

-1795 AGFSLRRSAAVN
+1795 AGFPLRRYAPVD

-1818 ELTRRIGDLNQAVSE
+1818 ELTRKIGDLNQAVSE
-1833 AKAGHFDKLEQ
+1833 AKTGHFDKLEQ
-1844 KIDELKD
+1844 KMDELKD

-1887 NSNVQ
+1887 NSNVK
-1892 SGTINEKATG
+1892 SGAVNEKATG

-1915 NDKIVAHNVGSAH
+1915 NDKIVAHNVGSAN

-1950 FSTKLNNAVKDIK
+1950 FSTKLNSAVKDIK
-1963 SSFVQFLTNTFSTG
+1963 SSFVQFLTNTFSIE

-1990 KNTTKGGFQKS
+1990 KNTTKSGFQKS

>member
-10 TTPDQTLNQ
+10 ITPDQTLNQ

-29 NLQAAFIKVDNAVAS
+29 NLQVAFIKVDSAVAS
-44 FDPDQKPIVDK
+44 YDPDQKPIVDK

-69 LREEYANKAIKNPT
+69 LREEFANKAIKNPA
-83 KKNQYFSD
+83 KKNQYFSN
-91 FINKSNDL
+91 FIDKSNDL
-99 INKDNLIAVDSSVDS
+99 IDKDSLIDIGSSTKS
-114 FKKFGDQR
+114 FQKFGTQR
-122 YQIFTSW
+122 YQIFMNW
-129 VSLQKD
+129 VSHQKD
-135 PSKINTQQIQNFME
+135 PSKINTQKIQNFME

-165 LRSAKQSFAGII
+165 LRSAKQAFAGII
-177 IGNQIRSDEKFMGVF
+177 IGNQIQSDQKFMGVF
-192 DEFLKARQEAEKN
+192 GESLKERQEAEKN
-205 AEPTGGDWLDIFLS
+205 GGSTGEPTGGDWLDIFLS

-231 ETLHQEPRPDF
+231 ETLNQEPRPDV

-281 DVEGVADKD
+281 DVEGVADID

-312 HSGIEPEKVSLLY
+312 HNGIEPEKVSLLY

-346 QGSNV
+346 QGNNV
-351 ATLINAHLNNGSG
+351 ATLINVHMKNGSG
-364 LVIAGNENGIK
+364 LVIAGGEKGVN

-382 KQDQL
+382 KEDQL

-394 SQEEIQNK
+394 SQKEIQNK

-412 NAKLDNLSEKE
+412 NAKLDNLSKKE
-423 KEKFQTE
+423 KEKFQNE
-430 IGNFQKDRK
+430 IEDFQKDSK

-445 GSDHIAFVS
+445 GNDHIAFVS
-454 KKDPK
+454 KKDKK
-459 HLALVTEF
+459 HLALVAEF
-467 GNGEVSYTLKDY
+467 GNGELSYTLKDY

-493 TLQGSLKYDGVMFVD
+493 TLQGNLKYDGVMFVN

-516 VSKSPDKGL
+516 ASKSPNKGL

-553 ITNYIRRDLEDKLW
+553 ITNYIRQDLEDKLW

-583 LNSNKE
+583 LNSNKA

-621 KSLRKRESLEKEV
+621 KSLRKREHLEKEV

-664 INKEASK
+664 INQEASK

-681 LKGVRSELSDKLE
+681 LKGIRSELSDKLE

-705 SFDELKNGKNN
+705 SFDDFKNGKNN

-817 NLSLDLGKNSDLQ
+817 SLSLDLGKNSDLQ
-830 FVRDGVRGTLVGNG
+830 KSVKNGVNGTLVSNG

-863 LSEKLFGKSNN
+863 LNEKLFGNSNN
-874 NNNGLKNNE
+874 NNNELKNNE
-883 EPIYAQVN
+883 EPIYAKVN
-891 KKKAGQATS
+891 KKKTGQAAS
-900 PEEPIYAQVARKMS
+900 PEEPIYAQVAKKVS
-914 VKIDQLNEAAS
+914 AKIDQLNEATS

-947 SGAGQSASPEEPIY
+947 SGA
-961 AQVAKKVSAK
+961 
-971 IDQLNES
+971 
-978 ASAINRKI
+978 R
-986 DRINKIASAGKGVGG
+986 
-1001 FSGAGQSASPEEPI
+1001 
-1015 YAQVAKKVRAKIDQ
+1015 
-1029 LNESASAINR
+1029 
-1039 KMDRINKIA
+1039 
-1048 SAGKGVGGFRGAGQS
+1048 
-1063 ASPEEPIYAQ
+1063 
-1073 VAKKVRAKID
+1073 
-1083 QLNESA
+1083 
-1089 SAINRKMD
+1089 
-1097 RINKIASAGKGVGG
+1097 
-1111 FSGAGQSAS
+1111 
-1120 PEEPL
+1120 
-1125 YAQVAK
+1125 
-1131 KVRAKID
+1131 
-1138 QLNESASAIN
+1138 
-1148 RKIDRIN
+1148 
-1155 KIASAGKGVGGF
+1155 
-1167 RGAGQSAS
+1167 
-1175 PEEPIYAQ
+1175 
-1183 VAKKVS
+1183 
-1189 AKIDQLNESASAINR
+1189 
-1204 KMDRINKIAS
+1204 
-1214 AGKGVGGFSGAG
+1214 
-1226 QSASPEEPL
+1226 
-1235 YAQVAKKVSAKI
+1235 
-1247 DQLNESA
+1247 
-1254 SAINRK
+1254 
-1260 IDRIN
+1260 
-1265 KIASAGKGVGGF
+1265 
-1277 SGAGQSASPEEP
+1277 
-1289 LYAQVAKKVRAKID
+1289 
-1303 QLNESASAINRKM
+1303 
-1316 DRINKIAS
+1316 
-1324 AGKGV
+1324 
-1329 GGFRGAGQSASPEE
+1329 
-1343 PLYAQVAKKV
+1343 
-1353 SAKID
+1353 
-1358 QLNESASAI
+1358 
-1367 NRKIDRIN
+1367 
-1375 KIASAG
+1375 
-1381 KGVGGFRGAGQSAS
+1381 
-1395 PEEPLY
+1395 
-1401 AQVAKKVRAKID
+1401 
-1413 QLNESASAINRKID
+1413 
-1427 RINKIASAGKGV
+1427 
-1439 GGFRGAGQSASPEEP
+1439 
-1454 LYAQV
+1454 
-1459 AKKVRAKIDQLNESA
+1459 
-1474 SAINRKI
+1474 
-1481 DRINKIASAGKG
+1481 
-1493 VGGFSGAGQSASPEE
+1493 
-1508 PLYAQVAKKVRAK
+1508 
-1521 IDQLNE
+1521 
-1527 SASAIN
+1527 
-1533 RKMDRINKIA
+1533 
-1543 SAGKGVGG
+1543 
-1551 FRGAGQSASPEE
+1551 
-1563 PLYAQVAK
+1563 
-1571 KVSAKIDQLNESA
+1571 
-1584 SAINRKMDRINKIA
+1584 
-1598 SAGKGVGG
+1598 
-1606 FRGAGQSASPE
+1606 
-1617 EPIYAQVAKKV
+1617 
-1628 SAKIDQLNESA
+1628 
-1639 SAINRKMDRINK
+1639 
-1651 IASAGKGVGGFRGAG
+1651 
-1666 QSASPEEPLYAQVAK
+1666 
-1681 KVSAKIDQLNE
+1681 
-1692 SASAIN
+1692 
-1698 RKIDRINK
+1698 
-1706 IASAGKGVG
+1706 
-1715 GFSGAGQSASPEEP
+1715 
-1729 IYAQVAKKVSAKI
+1729 
-1742 DQLNESASAINRKI
+1742 
-1756 DRINKIASA
+1756 
-1765 GKGVGGFSGAG
+1765 

-1795 AGFSLRRSAAVN
+1795 AGFPLRRSAAVN

-1818 ELTRRIGDLNQAVSE
+1818 ELTQKIDNLNQAVSE
-1833 AKAGHFDKLEQ
+1833 AKARHFDNLDQ
-1844 KIDELKD
+1844 MIDELKD
-1851 STKKNALKLWVESA
+1851 STKKNVVNLYVESA
-1865 KQVPTGL
+1865 KKVPTSL
-1872 QAKLDNYATNSHTRI
+1872 SAKLDNYATNSHTRI

-1892 SGTINEKATG
+1892 HGTINEKATG
-1902 MLTQKNPEWLKLV
+1902 VLTQKNPEWLKLV

-1990 KNTTKGGFQKS
+1990 KNTNTKGGFQKS

>member
-10 TTPDQTLNQ
+10 TTPDQTLNP
-19 TDFVPQRFIN
+19 TDFVPQQFIN
-29 NLQAAFIKVDNAVAS
+29 NLQVAFLKVDNAVAS
-44 FDPDQKPIVDK
+44 YDPDQKPIVDK
-55 NDRDNRQAFEKISQ
+55 NDKDNRQAFEKISQ
-69 LREEYANKAIKNPT
+69 LREEYANKAIKNPA

-135 PSKINTQQIQNFME
+135 PSKINIQTIQNFME

-177 IGNQIRSDEKFMGVF
+177 IGNQIRSDQKFMGVF
-192 DEFLKARQEAEKN
+192 DEFLKERQEAEKN
-205 AEPTGGDWLDIFLS
+205 AEPAGGDWLDIFLS

-242 EQNIA
+242 EQNLA

-281 DVEGVADKD
+281 DVEGVADND

-300 HNNALSSVLMGS
+300 HNNALSSVLMGG
-312 HSGIEPEKVSLLY
+312 HSNIEPEKVSLLY

-337 NATVGYKNQ
+337 NATVGYKDQ

-351 ATLINAHLNNGSG
+351 ATLINAHLHNGSG

-382 KQDQL
+382 KEDQL
-387 TGLKQAL
+387 TGLKQAM

-402 VDFMEFLAQN
+402 VDFMEFLAKN

-423 KEKFQTE
+423 KEKFQAE
-430 IGNFQKDRK
+430 IENFQKDRK

-445 GSDHIAFVS
+445 GNDHVAFVS
-454 KKDPK
+454 KKDKK

-479 GKKQDKALDGETKT
+479 GKKQDKALDGEVKT
-493 TLQGSLKYDGVMFVD
+493 TLQGSLKYDGMMFVD

-516 VSKSPDKGL
+516 ASKSPDKGV
-525 GATNGVSHLE
+525 GTTNGVSHLE

-600 VAEAKNTGNY
+600 VAEAKNTGSY

-621 KSLRKRESLEKEV
+621 KSLRKREHLEKEV
-634 AKKLESRNDNK
+634 AKKLESKNDNK

-746 NLNAALNDFKNGKNK
+746 NLNAALNDFKNGKNN

-793 NQAVSETKLTGNFS
+793 NQAVSETRLTGDFS

-817 NLSLDLGKNSDLQ
+817 SLSLDQKNESFNVGKNSDLQ
-830 FVRDGVRGTLVGNG
+830 FVRDSVRGTLVGNG

-851 TLTKNFSDIRKE
+851 KLSKNFSDIRKE
-863 LSEKLFGKSNN
+863 LSEKLFGKSNSD
-874 NNNGLKNNE
+874 GLKNNE

-891 KKKAGQATS
+891 KKKSGQAASPEEPIYAQVNKKKSGQAAS
-900 PEEPIYAQVARKMS
+900 PEEPIYAQVAKKVS
-914 VKIDQLNEAAS
+914 AKIDQLNEATS

-947 SGAGQSASPEEPIY
+947 SGAGQA
-961 AQVAKKVSAK
+961 
-971 IDQLNES
+971 
-978 ASAINRKI
+978 
-986 DRINKIASAGKGVGG
+986 
-1001 FSGAGQSASPEEPI
+1001 
-1015 YAQVAKKVRAKIDQ
+1015 
-1029 LNESASAINR
+1029 
-1039 KMDRINKIA
+1039 
-1048 SAGKGVGGFRGAGQS
+1048 
-1063 ASPEEPIYAQ
+1063 
-1073 VAKKVRAKID
+1073 
-1083 QLNESA
+1083 
-1089 SAINRKMD
+1089 
-1097 RINKIASAGKGVGG
+1097 
-1111 FSGAGQSAS
+1111 
-1120 PEEPL
+1120 
-1125 YAQVAK
+1125 
-1131 KVRAKID
+1131 
-1138 QLNESASAIN
+1138 
-1148 RKIDRIN
+1148 
-1155 KIASAGKGVGGF
+1155 
-1167 RGAGQSAS
+1167 
-1175 PEEPIYAQ
+1175 
-1183 VAKKVS
+1183 
-1189 AKIDQLNESASAINR
+1189 
-1204 KMDRINKIAS
+1204 
-1214 AGKGVGGFSGAG
+1214 
-1226 QSASPEEPL
+1226 
-1235 YAQVAKKVSAKI
+1235 
-1247 DQLNESA
+1247 
-1254 SAINRK
+1254 
-1260 IDRIN
+1260 
-1265 KIASAGKGVGGF
+1265 
-1277 SGAGQSASPEEP
+1277 
-1289 LYAQVAKKVRAKID
+1289 
-1303 QLNESASAINRKM
+1303 
-1316 DRINKIAS
+1316 
-1324 AGKGV
+1324 
-1329 GGFRGAGQSASPEE
+1329 
-1343 PLYAQVAKKV
+1343 
-1353 SAKID
+1353 
-1358 QLNESASAI
+1358 
-1367 NRKIDRIN
+1367 
-1375 KIASAG
+1375 
-1381 KGVGGFRGAGQSAS
+1381 
-1395 PEEPLY
+1395 
-1401 AQVAKKVRAKID
+1401 
-1413 QLNESASAINRKID
+1413 
-1427 RINKIASAGKGV
+1427 
-1439 GGFRGAGQSASPEEP
+1439 
-1454 LYAQV
+1454 
-1459 AKKVRAKIDQLNESA
+1459 
-1474 SAINRKI
+1474 
-1481 DRINKIASAGKG
+1481 
-1493 VGGFSGAGQSASPEE
+1493 
-1508 PLYAQVAKKVRAK
+1508 
-1521 IDQLNE
+1521 
-1527 SASAIN
+1527 
-1533 RKMDRINKIA
+1533 
-1543 SAGKGVGG
+1543 
-1551 FRGAGQSASPEE
+1551 
-1563 PLYAQVAK
+1563 
-1571 KVSAKIDQLNESA
+1571 
-1584 SAINRKMDRINKIA
+1584 
-1598 SAGKGVGG
+1598 
-1606 FRGAGQSASPE
+1606 
-1617 EPIYAQVAKKV
+1617 
-1628 SAKIDQLNESA
+1628 
-1639 SAINRKMDRINK
+1639 
-1651 IASAGKGVGGFRGAG
+1651 
-1666 QSASPEEPLYAQVAK
+1666 
-1681 KVSAKIDQLNE
+1681 
-1692 SASAIN
+1692 
-1698 RKIDRINK
+1698 
-1706 IASAGKGVG
+1706 
-1715 GFSGAGQSASPEEP
+1715 
-1729 IYAQVAKKVSAKI
+1729 
-1742 DQLNESASAINRKI
+1742 
-1756 DRINKIASA
+1756 
-1765 GKGVGGFSGAG
+1765 
-1776 QSASPEPIYA
+1776 ASPEPIYA

-1795 AGFSLRRSAAVN
+1795 AGFPLRRSAAVN

-1818 ELTRRIGDLNQAVSE
+1818 ELTRRIGDLSQAVSE
-1833 AKAGHFDKLEQ
+1833 AKTGYFDKLEQ

-1851 STKKNALKLWVESA
+1851 STKNNASKLWVESA
-1865 KQVPTGL
+1865 KQVPTSL

-1887 NSNVQ
+1887 NSNVKD
-1892 SGTINEKATG
+1892 GTINEKATG
-1902 MLTQKNPEWLKLV
+1902 VLTQKNPEWLKLV

-1963 SSFVQFLTNTFSTG
+1963 SNFVQFLTNAFSMG
-1977 SYSLMKAN
+1977 SYNLMKAN

-1990 KNTTKGGFQKS
+1990 KNTNTKSGFQKS

>member
-10 TTPDQTLNQ
+10 TTPDQTLNP

-29 NLQAAFIKVDNAVAS
+29 NLQVAFLEVDSAVAS

-55 NDRDNRQAFEKISQ
+55 NDKDNRQAFEKISQ
-69 LREEYANKAIKNPT
+69 LREEYANKAIKNPA

-91 FINKSNDL
+91 FISKSNDL

-135 PSKINTQQIQNFME
+135 PSKINTQTIRNFME

-177 IGNQIRSDEKFMGVF
+177 IGNQIRSDQKFMGVF
-192 DEFLKARQEAEKN
+192 DESLKERQEAEKN
-205 AEPTGGDWLDIFLS
+205 AEPAGDWFDIFLS

-300 HNNALSSVLMGS
+300 HNNALSSVLMGG
-312 HSGIEPEKVSLLY
+312 HSNIEPEKVSLLY

-337 NATVGYKNQ
+337 NATVGYKDQ
-346 QGSNV
+346 QGNNV
-351 ATLINAHLNNGSG
+351 ATLINAHLYNGSG
-364 LVIAGNENGIK
+364 LVIAGNEDGIK

-382 KQDQL
+382 KEDQL
-387 TGLKQAL
+387 TGLKQAM

-402 VDFMEFLAQN
+402 VDFMEFLAKN

-430 IGNFQKDRK
+430 IEYFQKDRK

-445 GSDHIAFVS
+445 GNDHVAFVS

-459 HLALVTEF
+459 HLALITEF

-479 GKKQDKALDGETKT
+479 GKKQDKALDGEVKT

-516 VSKSPDKGL
+516 ASKSPDKGV
-525 GATNGVSHLE
+525 GTTNGVSHLE

-553 ITNYIRRDLEDKLW
+553 ITNYIRRDLEDKLL

-589 LVGKVSNFNKA
+589 LVGKVVNFNKA

-621 KSLRKRESLEKEV
+621 KSLRKREHLEKEV

-681 LKGVRSELSDKLE
+681 LKGIRSELSDKLE

-793 NQAVSETKLTGNFS
+793 NQAVSETKLTGDFS

-817 NLSLDLGKNSDLQ
+817 NLSLDQKNESFNVGKNSNLQ
-830 FVRDGVRGTLVGNG
+830 SVRDSVRGTLAGNG

-851 TLTKNFSDIRKE
+851 KLSKNFSDIRKE
-863 LSEKLFGKSNN
+863 LNEKLFGNSNN

-891 KKKAGQATS
+891 KKKTGQVAS
-900 PEEPIYAQVARKMS
+900 PEEPIYAQVAKKVS
-914 VKIDQLNEAAS
+914 AKIDQLNEATS

-947 SGAGQSASPEEPIY
+947 SGAG
-961 AQVAKKVSAK
+961 
-971 IDQLNES
+971 
-978 ASAINRKI
+978 R
-986 DRINKIASAGKGVGG
+986 
-1001 FSGAGQSASPEEPI
+1001 
-1015 YAQVAKKVRAKIDQ
+1015 
-1029 LNESASAINR
+1029 
-1039 KMDRINKIA
+1039 
-1048 SAGKGVGGFRGAGQS
+1048 
-1063 ASPEEPIYAQ
+1063 
-1073 VAKKVRAKID
+1073 
-1083 QLNESA
+1083 
-1089 SAINRKMD
+1089 
-1097 RINKIASAGKGVGG
+1097 
-1111 FSGAGQSAS
+1111 
-1120 PEEPL
+1120 
-1125 YAQVAK
+1125 
-1131 KVRAKID
+1131 
-1138 QLNESASAIN
+1138 
-1148 RKIDRIN
+1148 
-1155 KIASAGKGVGGF
+1155 
-1167 RGAGQSAS
+1167 
-1175 PEEPIYAQ
+1175 
-1183 VAKKVS
+1183 
-1189 AKIDQLNESASAINR
+1189 
-1204 KMDRINKIAS
+1204 
-1214 AGKGVGGFSGAG
+1214 
-1226 QSASPEEPL
+1226 
-1235 YAQVAKKVSAKI
+1235 
-1247 DQLNESA
+1247 
-1254 SAINRK
+1254 
-1260 IDRIN
+1260 
-1265 KIASAGKGVGGF
+1265 
-1277 SGAGQSASPEEP
+1277 
-1289 LYAQVAKKVRAKID
+1289 
-1303 QLNESASAINRKM
+1303 
-1316 DRINKIAS
+1316 
-1324 AGKGV
+1324 
-1329 GGFRGAGQSASPEE
+1329 
-1343 PLYAQVAKKV
+1343 
-1353 SAKID
+1353 
-1358 QLNESASAI
+1358 
-1367 NRKIDRIN
+1367 
-1375 KIASAG
+1375 
-1381 KGVGGFRGAGQSAS
+1381 
-1395 PEEPLY
+1395 
-1401 AQVAKKVRAKID
+1401 
-1413 QLNESASAINRKID
+1413 
-1427 RINKIASAGKGV
+1427 
-1439 GGFRGAGQSASPEEP
+1439 
-1454 LYAQV
+1454 
-1459 AKKVRAKIDQLNESA
+1459 
-1474 SAINRKI
+1474 
-1481 DRINKIASAGKG
+1481 
-1493 VGGFSGAGQSASPEE
+1493 
-1508 PLYAQVAKKVRAK
+1508 
-1521 IDQLNE
+1521 
-1527 SASAIN
+1527 
-1533 RKMDRINKIA
+1533 
-1543 SAGKGVGG
+1543 
-1551 FRGAGQSASPEE
+1551 
-1563 PLYAQVAK
+1563 
-1571 KVSAKIDQLNESA
+1571 
-1584 SAINRKMDRINKIA
+1584 
-1598 SAGKGVGG
+1598 
-1606 FRGAGQSASPE
+1606 
-1617 EPIYAQVAKKV
+1617 
-1628 SAKIDQLNESA
+1628 
-1639 SAINRKMDRINK
+1639 
-1651 IASAGKGVGGFRGAG
+1651 
-1666 QSASPEEPLYAQVAK
+1666 
-1681 KVSAKIDQLNE
+1681 
-1692 SASAIN
+1692 
-1698 RKIDRINK
+1698 
-1706 IASAGKGVG
+1706 
-1715 GFSGAGQSASPEEP
+1715 
-1729 IYAQVAKKVSAKI
+1729 
-1742 DQLNESASAINRKI
+1742 
-1756 DRINKIASA
+1756 
-1765 GKGVGGFSGAG
+1765 
-1776 QSASPEPIYA
+1776 SASPEPIYA

-1795 AGFSLRRSAAVN
+1795 AGFPLRRSAAVN

-1833 AKAGHFDKLEQ
+1833 AKTGHFDKLEQ

-1892 SGTINEKATG
+1892 NGTLNEKATG

-1985 VEHGV
+1985 AEHGV
-1990 KNTTKGGFQKS
+1990 KNTNTKGGFQKS